1 MIKAPYNFV
10 PLENRAFYPSWA
22 NHISQDIPFEDGVS
36 GSIEYTI
43 EAETP
48 IFVRNGY
55 TDRKDPDTKFS
66 QTPDGKYFIPGTS
79 IKGEIRN
86 VLEILSFGKMTQV
99 QDARFGIRDLSNNP
113 EGRFYRQIIQNVH
126 CGWLYKQLAEDGSEE
141 YLINDCG
148 EPGRISPEQI
158 DNLCKTN
165 LTQFGLQFSIDRN
178 NADKDTEEYLRSA
191 YYKYK
196 EILKLNLTDVNK
208 QLDDIEYSLHN
219 RFSGSYDNYGKFITN
234 LDSNGRSGSIV
245 VTGQSSRREQRYNRQ
260 LDRLKWEGK
269 YYEFVFFESNTNEKV
284 ESQIIDD
291 FITIHKNNY
300 DYKNIWKRYLNE
312 GKRVPV
318 FFMRRNGDAGPIDAI
333 GLAYMFRIPT
343 ANFIKGAIPIELQ
356 SNRRKDLAEC
366 IFGTAKES
374 LGQLKGRVN
383 ISNAFAC
390 GTPNKCNPVTTVL
403 GSPKPSYGPLYASSG
418 TWNDANAQIK
428 GRKRYPVRTTLLP
441 PNEGTDSQTCKF
453 IPLDQGTSFK
463 GRITFHNLK
472 ECELGALIAA
482 STFNGH
488 PECCHSI
495 GEAKPLGYGKVKISI
510 DKLSVISIKDI
521 FAKTDDP
528 TQRGTDYYFNKFK
541 DVMTENIGTGWE
553 NSNSI
558 RELCAMARGIDATV
572 NNNNFSYMRMSI
584 NRNENEFV
592 LNKSEKKENLPTF
605 SSILDNRVLHIT
617 EQPDTNR
624 LFKQDIDNDIEEE
637 DSQSLAQ
644 IDIIETYTVR
654 VPHLITNRDFCKAEK
669 IISEMKR
676 DINGE
681 IRNLADQYQDQID
694 KTRENDY
701 SISRDEV
708 IHAFNKTENSVNA
721 LSGHL
726 NDEDKNNL
734 INRME
739 QHITSFTELSQR
751 YPNHAIEFMEFISRC
766 NTLIQ
771 KIRNYGNGI
780 LPFLPNSPFNGTLR
794 AYTGRIDRYIRDNG
808 ALTDSD
814 KEIIYNN
821 IIEIYPSINERER
834 NPRRGSWSTDN
845 MRRNLI
851 QYLGDTRTT
860 QLIDTLTQQ

>member
-10 PLENRAFYPSWA
+10 PLENKAFYPSWA

-36 GSIEYTI
+36 GSIEYKITS
-43 EAETP
+43 ETP

-66 QTPDGKYFIPGTS
+66 QTPNGQYFIPGTS

-343 ANFIKGAIPIELQ
+343 ANLIKGAIPIELQ

-383 ISNAFAC
+383 ISHAFAC

-403 GSPKPSYGPLYASSG
+403 GSPKPSYGPLYASNG

-482 STFNGH
+482 LTFNGH

-528 TQRGTDYYFNKFK
+528 TQQGTDYYFNKFK

-558 RELCAMARGIDATV
+558 RELCAMARGIDANV

-584 NRNENEFV
+584 NRNENEFA
-592 LNKSEKKENLPTF
+592 LNRTVNNENLPLF
-605 SSILDNRVLHIT
+605 SDILKPETNETQHIIDN
-617 EQPDTNR
+617 PSTNR
-624 LFKQDIDNDIEEE
+624 KYKQEVDERIKKNDTVYECLELLPLLIKKHDLDSAEERLAVLNESTDI
-637 DSQSLAQ
+637 
-644 IDIIETYTVR
+644 
-654 VPHLITNRDFCKAEK
+654 K
-669 IISEMKR
+669 IRKQ
-676 DINGE
+676 
-681 IRNLADQYQDQID
+681 ADMYKSQID

-701 SISRDEV
+701 STSRDEV
-708 IHAFNKTENSVNA
+708 VNAFNETAITVNG
-721 LSGHL
+721 LTGQL
-726 NDEDKNNL
+726 NDEDRNN
-734 INRME
+734 IIHRIE
-739 QHITSFTELSQR
+739 QHMTSFKELSQR
-751 YPNHAIEFMEFISRC
+751 YPIHAVEFIEPIGRC

-794 AYTGRIDRYIRDNG
+794 AYTGRIDRYIRDNC

-814 KEIIYNN
+814 KDLICNN
-821 IIEIYPSINERER
+821 IIDIYPGINEREKH
-834 NPRRGSWSTDN
+834 PRRGSWSIDS
-845 MRRNLI
+845 MRRTLI

>member
-66 QTPDGKYFIPGTS
+66 QTPNGQYFIPGTS

-178 NADKDTEEYLRSA
+178 NADKDTVEYLRSA

-390 GTPNKCNPVTTVL
+390 DTPNKCNPVTTVL

-482 STFNGH
+482 LTFNGH

-528 TQRGTDYYFNKFK
+528 TQQGTDYYFNKFK

-558 RELCAMARGIDATV
+558 RELCAMARGIDANV

-584 NRNENEFV
+584 NRNENEFA
-592 LNKSEKKENLPTF
+592 LNRTVNNENLPLF
-605 SSILDNRVLHIT
+605 SDILKP
-617 EQPDTNR
+617 ETNET
-624 LFKQDIDNDIEEE
+624 QQIIDNPSTTRKYKHEVDERIKKNDTVYECLELLPLLIKKHDLDSAEERLAVLNESTDIKIRKQA
-637 DSQSLAQ
+637 DNYRTQ
-644 IDIIETYTVR
+644 IDNE
-654 VPHLITNRDFCKAEK
+654 
-669 IISEMKR
+669 
-676 DINGE
+676 
-681 IRNLADQYQDQID
+681 
-694 KTRENDY
+694 RENDY
-701 SISRDEV
+701 STSRDEV
-708 IHAFNKTENSVNA
+708 IHAFNETDNIVNG
-721 LSGHL
+721 LSGQL
-726 NDEDKNNL
+726 NDGDRNNL
-734 INRME
+734 INRIE
-739 QHITSFTELSQR
+739 QHMTSFKELSQR
-751 YPNHAIEFMEFISRC
+751 YPIHATEFIEPIDRC

-771 KIRNYGNGI
+771 RIRNYGHGI

-834 NPRRGSWSTDN
+834 NPRRGSWSIDS
-845 MRRNLI
+845 MRRTLI

>member
-10 PLENRAFYPSWA
+10 PLENKAFYPSWA

-43 EAETP
+43 EAKTP

-55 TDRKDPDTKFS
+55 TDREHPDSTFS
-66 QTPDGKYFIPGTS
+66 KTHDGKFFIPSTS

-99 QDARFGIRDLSNNP
+99 QDARFGIRDLNSPKNP
-113 EGRFYRQIIQNVH
+113 VAYVEGNFYLDKMKHVQ
-126 CGWLYKQLAEDGSEE
+126 CGWLYKRLSQDGNEE
-141 YLINDCG
+141 YIINDCG
-148 EPGRISPEQI
+148 VPGRIKPEEI
-158 DNLCKTN
+158 DNHYGTALAMFGQN
-165 LTQFGLQFSIDRN
+165 LTLNRQCTNKND
-178 NADKDTEEYLRSA
+178 EEELRSA

-196 EILKLNLTDVNK
+196 NILKIS
-208 QLDDIEYSLHN
+208 LDNQDIN
-219 RFSGSYDNYGKFITN
+219 NCFCGTFSTVQDNYDRLIASFGANGKK
-234 LDSNGRSGSIV
+234 GCIV
-245 VTGQSSRREQRYNRQ
+245 VTGQPSKR
-260 LDRLKWEGK
+260 DPIKKKGK
-269 YYEFVFFESNTNEKV
+269 YYEFVFFESEDEEPIDTNV
-284 ESQIIDD
+284 IND
-291 FITIHKNNY
+291 FLTIHKNNY
-300 DYKNIWKRYLNE
+300 DYEKIWKRYLNE
-312 GKRVPV
+312 GRRVPV
-318 FFMRRNGDAGPIDAI
+318 FFSRKNGNNGPIDSI

-374 LGQLKGRVN
+374 LKQLKGRVN
-383 ISNAFAC
+383 ISHAFAC
-390 GTPNKCNPVTTVL
+390 GMPNKCGIVTTIL

-453 IPLDQGTSFK
+453 IPLDKGTSFK

-482 STFNGH
+482 LTFNGH

-528 TQRGTDYYFNKFK
+528 TQQETDYYFNKFK

-558 RELCAMARGIDATV
+558 RELCAMARGIDEEV
-572 NNNNFSYMRMSI
+572 NNNFSYMRMST
-584 NRNENEFV
+584 NRNENEFA

-605 SSILDNRVLHIT
+605 SSILNNRVLHIT
-617 EQPDTNR
+617 ERPDTNR

-637 DSQSLAQ
+637 DSQSLAR
-644 IDIIETYTVR
+644 IDVIETYTVR
-654 VPHLITNRDFCKAEK
+654 VPHLIRNRDFCKAEK

-676 DINGE
+676 DINGK

-694 KTRENDY
+694 KIRENDY
-701 SISRDEV
+701 STSRDE
-708 IHAFNKTENSVNA
+708 IIRAFNMTDNIVNG
-721 LSGHL
+721 LNGQL
-726 NDEDKNNL
+726 NDEDRNNL
-734 INRME
+734 INRIE
-739 QHITSFTELSQR
+739 QHINSFTELSQR
-751 YPNHAIEFMEFISRC
+751 YPNHAIEFMELIGRC

-771 KIRNYGNGI
+771 RIRNYGNGI
-780 LPFLPNSPFNGTLR
+780 LPFLSISPFKGTLK
-794 AYTGRIDRYIRDNG
+794 AYTGKIDKYLREYRV
-808 ALTDSD
+808 LTDHD
-814 KEIIYNN
+814 KDLIYNN
-821 IIEIYPSINERER
+821 IIEIYPSINAREKH
-834 NPRRGSWSTDN
+834 PKRGSWSIDSMNNT
-845 MRRNLI
+845 LI
-851 QYLGDTRTT
+851 RYLGDTRTT

>member
-10 PLENRAFYPSWA
+10 PLENKAFYPSWA

-36 GSIEYTI
+36 GSIEYKITS
-43 EAETP
+43 ETP

-66 QTPDGKYFIPGTS
+66 QTPNGQYFIPGTS

-86 VLEILSFGKMTQV
+86 VLEILSFGKMTQM

-113 EGRFYRQIIQNVH
+113 EGRFYRQKIQNVH
-126 CGWLYKQLAEDGSEE
+126 CGWLYKRLAKDGSEE

-148 EPGRISPEQI
+148 TPGRIAPEVI
-158 DNLCKTN
+158 DEHYGTALAAFGQNLALN
-165 LTQFGLQFSIDRN
+165 RQY
-178 NADKDTEEYLRSA
+178 ADNDDEEKLRSA
-191 YYKYK
+191 YNKY
-196 EILKLNLTDVNK
+196 ENILNISLES
-208 QLDDIEYSLHN
+208 QDIEKSLSGT
-219 RFSGSYDNYGKFITN
+219 FSTVPDNYNRIIADFS
-234 LDSNGRSGSIV
+234 SNGKKGCIV
-245 VTGQSSRREQRYNRQ
+245 VTGQPSRREPERR
-260 LDRLKWEGK
+260 RGK
-269 YYEFVFFESNTNEKV
+269 YYEFVFFESNTNENEKV

-318 FFMRRNGDAGPIDAI
+318 FFMRRNGDDGPIDAI

-383 ISNAFAC
+383 ISHAFAC
-390 GTPNKCNPVTTVL
+390 GTPNKCGIVTTVL

-482 STFNGH
+482 LTFNGH
-488 PECCHSI
+488 PDCCHSI

-528 TQRGTDYYFNKFK
+528 TQQETDYYFNKFK

-584 NRNENEFV
+584 NRNENEFA
-592 LNKSEKKENLPTF
+592 LNRTVNNENLPLF
-605 SSILDNRVLHIT
+605 SDILKP
-617 EQPDTNR
+617 ETNET
-624 LFKQDIDNDIEEE
+624 QQIIDNPSTTRKYKHEVDERIKKNDTVYECLELLPLLIKKHDLDSAEERLAVLNESTDI
-637 DSQSLAQ
+637 
-644 IDIIETYTVR
+644 
-654 VPHLITNRDFCKAEK
+654 K
-669 IISEMKR
+669 IRKQ
-676 DINGE
+676 
-681 IRNLADQYQDQID
+681 ADMYKSQID

-701 SISRDEV
+701 STSRDEV
-708 IHAFNKTENSVNA
+708 VNAFNETAITVNG
-721 LSGHL
+721 LTGQL
-726 NDEDKNNL
+726 NDEDRNN
-734 INRME
+734 IIHRIE
-739 QHITSFTELSQR
+739 QHMTSFKELSQR
-751 YPNHAIEFMEFISRC
+751 YPIHAVEFIEPIGRC

-771 KIRNYGNGI
+771 RIRNYGSGI

-814 KEIIYNN
+814 KELISKN
-821 IIEIYPSINERER
+821 IIDIYPGINEREKH
-834 NPRRGSWSTDN
+834 PRRGSWSIDS
-845 MRRNLI
+845 MRRTLI
-851 QYLGDTRTT
+851 QYLGDAQTT
-860 QLIDTLTQQ
+860 QLIETLEEQ

>member
-22 NHISQDIPFEDGVS
+22 NLISQDIPFEDGVS

-55 TDRKDPDTKFS
+55 TDREHPDSTFS
-66 QTPDGKYFIPGTS
+66 KTHDGKFFIPSTS

-99 QDARFGIRDLSNNP
+99 QDARFGIRDLSNTP
-113 EGRFYRQIIQNVH
+113 EGRFYRQKIQNVH
-126 CGWLYKQLAEDGSEE
+126 CGWLYKRLAEDGSVE

-148 EPGRISPEQI
+148 TPGRIAPEVI
-158 DNLCKTN
+158 DKHYSTALVAFGQNLALN
-165 LTQFGLQFSIDRN
+165 RQY
-178 NADKDTEEYLRSA
+178 ADNDDEEKLRSA
-191 YYKYK
+191 YNKY
-196 EILKLNLTDVNK
+196 ENILNISLEN
-208 QLDDIEYSLHN
+208 QDIEKRLSGT
-219 RFSGSYDNYGKFITN
+219 FSTVPDNYNRIIADFS
-234 LDSNGRSGSIV
+234 SNGKNGCIV
-245 VTGQSSRREQRYNRQ
+245 VTGQPSKRDPESRR
-260 LDRLKWEGK
+260 GK
-269 YYEFVFFESNTNEKV
+269 YYEFVFFESNTNENEKV

-318 FFMRRNGDAGPIDAI
+318 FFMRRNGNLGPIDAI

-374 LGQLKGRVN
+374 LKQLKGRVN
-383 ISNAFAC
+383 ISHAFAC
-390 GTPNKCNPVTTVL
+390 GTPAECDIVTTIL
-403 GSPKPSYGPLYASSG
+403 GSPKPSYGPLYVSSG

-428 GRKRYPVRTTLLP
+428 GRKRYPVRTTILP

-453 IPLDQGTSFK
+453 KPLAQGTSFK

-482 STFNGH
+482 LTFNGH

-528 TQRGTDYYFNKFK
+528 TQQETDYYFNKFK

-553 NSNSI
+553 DSNSI
-558 RELCAMARGIDATV
+558 RELCAMARGIDKEF
-572 NNNNFSYMRMSI
+572 NNNFSYMRMST
-584 NRNENEFV
+584 NRNENEFA
-592 LNKSEKKENLPTF
+592 LNRTVNNENLPLF
-605 SSILDNRVLHIT
+605 SDILK
-617 EQPDTNR
+617 PKTN
-624 LFKQDIDNDIEEE
+624 KTQQIIDNPNTTRKYKHEVDERIKKNDTVYECLELLPLLIKKHDLDSAEERLAVLNESTDI
-637 DSQSLAQ
+637 
-644 IDIIETYTVR
+644 
-654 VPHLITNRDFCKAEK
+654 K
-669 IISEMKR
+669 IREQ
-676 DINGE
+676 
-681 IRNLADQYQDQID
+681 ADMYKSQID

-701 SISRDEV
+701 STSRDEV
-708 IHAFNKTENSVNA
+708 VNAFNETAITVNG
-721 LSGHL
+721 LTGQL
-726 NDEDKNNL
+726 NDEDRNN
-734 INRME
+734 IIHKIE
-739 QHITSFTELSQR
+739 QHITSFKELSQR
-751 YPNHAIEFMEFISRC
+751 YPIHAVEFIEPIGKC

-771 KIRNYGNGI
+771 RIRNYGSGI

-814 KEIIYNN
+814 KDLISKN
-821 IIEIYPSINERER
+821 IIDIYPGISNREKH
-834 NPRRGSWSTDN
+834 PKKGSWSTDS
-845 MRRNLI
+845 MRRTLI
-851 QYLGDTRTT
+851 QYLGDAQTK
-860 QLIDTLTQQ
+860 QLIETLEEQ

>member
-10 PLENRAFYPSWA
+10 PLENKAFYPSWA

-43 EAETP
+43 EAKTP
-48 IFVRNGY
+48 IVVRNGY
-55 TDRKDPDTKFS
+55 TDREHPDSTFS
-66 QTPDGKYFIPGTS
+66 KTHDGKFFIPSTS

-99 QDARFGIRDLSNNP
+99 QDARFGIRDLNSQKNP
-113 EGRFYRQIIQNVH
+113 VAYVEGNFYLDKMKHVQ
-126 CGWLYKQLAEDGSEE
+126 CGWLYKRLSQDGNEE
-141 YLINDCG
+141 YIINDCG
-148 EPGRISPEQI
+148 VPGRIKPEEI
-158 DNLCKTN
+158 DNHYGTALAMFGQN
-165 LTQFGLQFSIDRN
+165 LTLNRQCTNKND
-178 NADKDTEEYLRSA
+178 EEELRSA

-196 EILKLNLTDVNK
+196 NILKIS
-208 QLDDIEYSLHN
+208 LDNQDIN
-219 RFSGSYDNYGKFITN
+219 NCFCGTFSTVQDNYDRLIASFGANGKK
-234 LDSNGRSGSIV
+234 GCIV
-245 VTGQSSRREQRYNRQ
+245 VTGQPSKR
-260 LDRLKWEGK
+260 DPIKKKGK
-269 YYEFVFFESNTNEKV
+269 YYEFVFFESEDEEPIDTNV
-284 ESQIIDD
+284 IND
-291 FITIHKNNY
+291 FLTIHKNNY
-300 DYKNIWKRYLNE
+300 DYEKIWKRYLNE
-312 GKRVPV
+312 GRRVPV
-318 FFMRRNGDAGPIDAI
+318 FFSRKNGNNGPIDSI

-374 LGQLKGRVN
+374 LKQLKGRVN
-383 ISNAFAC
+383 ISHAFAC
-390 GTPNKCNPVTTVL
+390 DTPNKCGIVTTVL

-428 GRKRYPVRTTLLP
+428 GRKRYPVRTTILP
-441 PNEGTDSQTCKF
+441 PNKGTDSQTCEF

-482 STFNGH
+482 LTFNGH

-528 TQRGTDYYFNKFK
+528 TQQETDYYFNKFK

-558 RELCAMARGIDATV
+558 RELCAMARGIDEEV
-572 NNNNFSYMRMSI
+572 NNNFSYMRMST
-584 NRNENEFV
+584 NRNENEFA

-605 SSILDNRVLHIT
+605 SSILNNRVLHIT
-617 EQPDTNR
+617 ERPDTNR

-637 DSQSLAQ
+637 DSQSLAR
-644 IDIIETYTVR
+644 IDVIETYTVR

-676 DINGE
+676 DINGK

-694 KTRENDY
+694 NIRENDY
-701 SISRDEV
+701 STSRDE
-708 IHAFNKTENSVNA
+708 IIRAFNMTDNIVNG
-721 LSGHL
+721 LNGQL
-726 NDEDKNNL
+726 NDEDRNNL
-734 INRME
+734 INRIE
-739 QHITSFTELSQR
+739 QHINSFTELSQR
-751 YPNHAIEFMEFISRC
+751 YPNHAIEFMELIGRC

-771 KIRNYGNGI
+771 RIRNYGNGI
-780 LPFLPNSPFNGTLR
+780 LPFLPISPFKGTLK
-794 AYTGRIDRYIRDNG
+794 AYTGKIDKYLREYRV
-808 ALTDSD
+808 LTDHD
-814 KEIIYNN
+814 KDLIYNN
-821 IIEIYPSINERER
+821 IIEIYPSINAREKH
-834 NPRRGSWSTDN
+834 PKRGSWSIDSMNNT
-845 MRRNLI
+845 LI
-851 QYLGDTRTT
+851 RYLGDTRTT

>member
-10 PLENRAFYPSWA
+10 PLENKAFYPSWA

-43 EAETP
+43 EAKTP

-66 QTPDGKYFIPGTS
+66 QTPNGQHFIPGTS

-113 EGRFYRQIIQNVH
+113 EGRFYRQKIQNVH
-126 CGWLYKQLAEDGSEE
+126 CGWLYKRLAKDGSEE

-148 EPGRISPEQI
+148 TPGRIAPEVI
-158 DNLCKTN
+158 DEHYGTALAAFGQNLALN
-165 LTQFGLQFSIDRN
+165 RQY
-178 NADKDTEEYLRSA
+178 ADNDDEEKLRSA
-191 YYKYK
+191 YNKY
-196 EILKLNLTDVNK
+196 ENILNISLES
-208 QLDDIEYSLHN
+208 QDIEKRLSGT
-219 RFSGSYDNYGKFITN
+219 FSTVPDNYNRIIADFS
-234 LDSNGRSGSIV
+234 SNGKKGCIV
-245 VTGQSSRREQRYNRQ
+245 VTGQPSRREPERR
-260 LDRLKWEGK
+260 RGK
-269 YYEFVFFESNTNEKV
+269 YYEFVFFESNTNENEKV

-318 FFMRRNGDAGPIDAI
+318 FFMRRNGDDGPIDAI

-383 ISNAFAC
+383 ISHAFAC
-390 GTPNKCNPVTTVL
+390 GTPNKCGIVTTVL

-482 STFNGH
+482 LTFNGH
-488 PECCHSI
+488 SECCHSI

-528 TQRGTDYYFNKFK
+528 TQQGTDYYFNKFK

-558 RELCAMARGIDATV
+558 RELCAMARGIDANV

-584 NRNENEFV
+584 NRNENEFA
-592 LNKSEKKENLPTF
+592 LNRTVNNENLPLF
-605 SSILDNRVLHIT
+605 SDILKP
-617 EQPDTNR
+617 ETNET
-624 LFKQDIDNDIEEE
+624 QQIIDNHSTTRKYKHEVDERIKKNDTVYECLELLPLLIKKHDLDSAEERLAVLNESTDI
-637 DSQSLAQ
+637 
-644 IDIIETYTVR
+644 
-654 VPHLITNRDFCKAEK
+654 K
-669 IISEMKR
+669 IRKQ
-676 DINGE
+676 
-681 IRNLADQYQDQID
+681 ADMYKSQID

-701 SISRDEV
+701 STSRDEV
-708 IHAFNKTENSVNA
+708 VNA
-721 LSGHL
+721 FKETAITVNGLTGQL
-726 NDEDKNNL
+726 NDEDRNN
-734 INRME
+734 IIHRIE
-739 QHITSFTELSQR
+739 QHMTSFKELSQR
-751 YPNHAIEFMEFISRC
+751 YPIHAVEFIEPIGRC

-814 KEIIYNN
+814 KDLICNN
-821 IIEIYPSINERER
+821 IIDIYPGINEREKH
-834 NPRRGSWSTDN
+834 PRRGSWSIDS
-845 MRRNLI
+845 MRRTLI
-851 QYLGDTRTT
+851 QYLGDAQTT
-860 QLIDTLTQQ
+860 QLIETLEEQ

>member
-66 QTPDGKYFIPGTS
+66 QTPNGQYFIPGTS

-113 EGRFYRQIIQNVH
+113 EGRFYRQKIQNVH
-126 CGWLYKQLAEDGSEE
+126 CGWLYKRLAKDGSEE

-148 EPGRISPEQI
+148 TPGRIAPEVI
-158 DNLCKTN
+158 DEHYGTALAAFGQNLALN
-165 LTQFGLQFSIDRN
+165 RQY
-178 NADKDTEEYLRSA
+178 ADNDDEEKLRSA
-191 YYKYK
+191 YNKY
-196 EILKLNLTDVNK
+196 ENILNISLES
-208 QLDDIEYSLHN
+208 QDIEKRLSGT
-219 RFSGSYDNYGKFITN
+219 FSTVPDNYNRIIADFS
-234 LDSNGRSGSIV
+234 SNGKKGCIV
-245 VTGQSSRREQRYNRQ
+245 VTGQPSRREPERR
-260 LDRLKWEGK
+260 RGK

-318 FFMRRNGDAGPIDAI
+318 FFMRRNGNLGPIDAI

-374 LGQLKGRVN
+374 LKQLKGRVN
-383 ISNAFAC
+383 ISHAFAC
-390 GTPNKCNPVTTVL
+390 GTPNKCGIVTTVL

-482 STFNGH
+482 LTFNGH
-488 PECCHSI
+488 PDCCHSI

-528 TQRGTDYYFNKFK
+528 TQQETDYYFNKFK

-584 NRNENEFV
+584 NRNENEFA
-592 LNKSEKKENLPTF
+592 LNRTVNNENLPLF
-605 SSILDNRVLHIT
+605 SDILKP
-617 EQPDTNR
+617 ETNET
-624 LFKQDIDNDIEEE
+624 QQIIDNPSTTRKYKHEVDERIKKNDTVYECLELLPLLIKKHDLDSAEERLAVLNESTDI
-637 DSQSLAQ
+637 
-644 IDIIETYTVR
+644 
-654 VPHLITNRDFCKAEK
+654 K
-669 IISEMKR
+669 IRKQ
-676 DINGE
+676 
-681 IRNLADQYQDQID
+681 ADMYKSQID

-701 SISRDEV
+701 STSRDEV
-708 IHAFNKTENSVNA
+708 VNAFNETAITVNG
-721 LSGHL
+721 LTGQL
-726 NDEDKNNL
+726 NDEDRNN
-734 INRME
+734 IIHRIE
-739 QHITSFTELSQR
+739 QHMTSFKELSQR
-751 YPNHAIEFMEFISRC
+751 YPIHAVEFIEPIGRC

-771 KIRNYGNGI
+771 RIRNYGSGI

-814 KEIIYNN
+814 KELISKN
-821 IIEIYPSINERER
+821 IIDIYPGINEREKH
-834 NPRRGSWSTDN
+834 PRRGSWSIDS
-845 MRRNLI
+845 MRKTLI
-851 QYLGDTRTT
+851 QYLGDAQTT
-860 QLIDTLTQQ
+860 QLIETLEEQ

>member
-66 QTPDGKYFIPGTS
+66 QTPNGQYFIPGTS

-113 EGRFYRQIIQNVH
+113 EGRFYRQKIQNVH
-126 CGWLYKQLAEDGSEE
+126 CGWLYKRLAKDGSEE

-148 EPGRISPEQI
+148 TPGRIAPEVI
-158 DNLCKTN
+158 DEHYGTALAAFGQNLALN
-165 LTQFGLQFSIDRN
+165 RQY
-178 NADKDTEEYLRSA
+178 ADNDDEEKLRSA
-191 YYKYK
+191 YNKY
-196 EILKLNLTDVNK
+196 ENILNISLEN
-208 QLDDIEYSLHN
+208 QDIEKRLFGT
-219 RFSGSYDNYGKFITN
+219 FSSVPDNYNRIIADFS
-234 LDSNGRSGSIV
+234 SNGKKGCIV
-245 VTGQSSRREQRYNRQ
+245 VTGQPSKRDPESRR
-260 LDRLKWEGK
+260 GK
-269 YYEFVFFESNTNEKV
+269 YYEFVFFESNTNENEKV

-318 FFMRRNGDAGPIDAI
+318 FFMRRNGDDGPIDAI
-333 GLAYMFRIPT
+333 GLAYMFRFPT

-374 LGQLKGRVN
+374 LKQLKGRVN
-383 ISNAFAC
+383 ISHAFAC
-390 GTPNKCNPVTTVL
+390 GTPNKCNIVTTVL

-441 PNEGTDSQTCKF
+441 PNEGTDAQTCKF

-482 STFNGH
+482 LTFNGH
-488 PECCHSI
+488 PDCCHSI
-495 GEAKPLGYGKVKISI
+495 GEAKPLGYGKAKISI

-528 TQRGTDYYFNKFK
+528 TQQETDYYFNKFK

-558 RELCAMARGIDATV
+558 RELCAMARGIDANV
-572 NNNNFSYMRMSI
+572 NNNNFSYMRMST
-584 NRNENEFV
+584 NRNENEFA
-592 LNKSEKKENLPTF
+592 LNRTVNNENLPLF
-605 SSILDNRVLHIT
+605 SDILKPKTNKTQQIIDNPNTTRKYKHEVDERIKKN
-617 EQPDTNR
+617 DTVYEC
-624 LFKQDIDNDIEEE
+624 LELLPLLIKKHDIDSAEERLAVLNESTDI
-637 DSQSLAQ
+637 
-644 IDIIETYTVR
+644 
-654 VPHLITNRDFCKAEK
+654 K
-669 IISEMKR
+669 IREQ
-676 DINGE
+676 
-681 IRNLADQYQDQID
+681 ADMYKSQID

-701 SISRDEV
+701 STSRDEV
-708 IHAFNKTENSVNA
+708 VNAFNETAITVNG
-721 LSGHL
+721 LTGQL
-726 NDEDKNNL
+726 NDEDRNN
-734 INRME
+734 IIHRIE
-739 QHITSFTELSQR
+739 QHITSFKELSQR
-751 YPNHAIEFMEFISRC
+751 YPIHAVEFIEPIGRC

-771 KIRNYGNGI
+771 RIRNYGSGI

-814 KEIIYNN
+814 KELISKN
-821 IIEIYPSINERER
+821 IIDIYPGINEREKH
-834 NPRRGSWSTDN
+834 PRRGSWSIDS
-845 MRRNLI
+845 MRRTLI
-851 QYLGDTRTT
+851 QYLGDAQTT
-860 QLIDTLTQQ
+860 QLIETLEEQ

>member
-55 TDRKDPDTKFS
+55 TDRKDSDTKFS
-66 QTPDGKYFIPGTS
+66 QTPNGQYFIPGTS

-113 EGRFYRQIIQNVH
+113 EGRFYRQKIQNVH
-126 CGWLYKQLAEDGSEE
+126 CGWLYKRLAKDGSEE

-148 EPGRISPEQI
+148 TPGRIAPEII
-158 DNLCKTN
+158 DEHYGTALAAFGQNLALN
-165 LTQFGLQFSIDRN
+165 RQY
-178 NADKDTEEYLRSA
+178 ADNDDEEKLRSA
-191 YYKYK
+191 YNKY
-196 EILKLNLTDVNK
+196 ENILNISLES
-208 QLDDIEYSLHN
+208 QDIEKRLSGT
-219 RFSGSYDNYGKFITN
+219 FSTVPDNYNRIIADFS
-234 LDSNGRSGSIV
+234 SNGKKGCIV
-245 VTGQSSRREQRYNRQ
+245 VTGQPSRREPERR
-260 LDRLKWEGK
+260 RGK

-318 FFMRRNGDAGPIDAI
+318 FFMRRNGNLGPIDAI

-374 LGQLKGRVN
+374 LKQLKGRVN
-383 ISNAFAC
+383 ISHAFAC
-390 GTPNKCNPVTTVL
+390 GTPNKCGIVTTVL

-482 STFNGH
+482 LTFNGH
-488 PECCHSI
+488 PDCCHSI

-528 TQRGTDYYFNKFK
+528 TQQETDYYFNKFK

-558 RELCAMARGIDATV
+558 RELCALARGIDKEV
-572 NNNNFSYMRMSI
+572 NNNFSYMRMST
-584 NRNENEFV
+584 NRNENEFA
-592 LNKSEKKENLPTF
+592 LNRTVNNENLPLF
-605 SSILDNRVLHIT
+605 SDILKPKTNKTQQIIDNPNTTRKYKHEVDERIKKN
-617 EQPDTNR
+617 DTVYEC
-624 LFKQDIDNDIEEE
+624 LELLPLLIKKHDIDSAEERLAVLNESTDI
-637 DSQSLAQ
+637 
-644 IDIIETYTVR
+644 
-654 VPHLITNRDFCKAEK
+654 K
-669 IISEMKR
+669 IREQ
-676 DINGE
+676 
-681 IRNLADQYQDQID
+681 ADMYKSQID

-701 SISRDEV
+701 STSRDEV
-708 IHAFNKTENSVNA
+708 VNAFNETAITVNG
-721 LSGHL
+721 LTGQL
-726 NDEDKNNL
+726 NDEDRNN
-734 INRME
+734 IIHRIE
-739 QHITSFTELSQR
+739 QHITSFKELSQR
-751 YPNHAIEFMEFISRC
+751 YPIHAVEFIEPIGRC

-771 KIRNYGNGI
+771 RIRNYGSGI

-814 KEIIYNN
+814 KELISKN
-821 IIEIYPSINERER
+821 IIDIYPGINEREKH
-834 NPRRGSWSTDN
+834 PRRGSWSIDS
-845 MRRNLI
+845 MRRTLI
-851 QYLGDTRTT
+851 QYLGDAQTT
-860 QLIDTLTQQ
+860 QLIETLEEQ

>member
-55 TDRKDPDTKFS
+55 TDRKDSDTKFS
-66 QTPDGKYFIPGTS
+66 QTPNGQYFIPGTS

-113 EGRFYRQIIQNVH
+113 EGRFYRQKIQNVH
-126 CGWLYKQLAEDGSEE
+126 CGWLYKRLAKDGSEE

-148 EPGRISPEQI
+148 TPGRIAPEVI
-158 DNLCKTN
+158 DEHYGTALAAFGQNLALN
-165 LTQFGLQFSIDRN
+165 RQY
-178 NADKDTEEYLRSA
+178 ADNDDEEKLRSA
-191 YYKYK
+191 YNKY
-196 EILKLNLTDVNK
+196 ENILNISLES
-208 QLDDIEYSLHN
+208 QDIEKRLSGT
-219 RFSGSYDNYGKFITN
+219 FSTVPDNYNRIIADFS
-234 LDSNGRSGSIV
+234 SNGKKGCIV
-245 VTGQSSRREQRYNRQ
+245 VTGQPSRREPERR
-260 LDRLKWEGK
+260 RGK

-318 FFMRRNGDAGPIDAI
+318 FFMRRNGNLGPIDAI

-374 LGQLKGRVN
+374 LKQLKGRVN
-383 ISNAFAC
+383 ISHAFAC
-390 GTPNKCNPVTTVL
+390 GTPNKCGIVTTVL

-482 STFNGH
+482 LTFNGH
-488 PECCHSI
+488 PDCCHSI

-528 TQRGTDYYFNKFK
+528 TQQETDYYFNKFK

-558 RELCAMARGIDATV
+558 RELCALARGIDKEV
-572 NNNNFSYMRMSI
+572 NNNFSYMRMST
-584 NRNENEFV
+584 NRNENEFA
-592 LNKSEKKENLPTF
+592 LNRTVNNENLPLF
-605 SSILDNRVLHIT
+605 SDILKPKTNKTQQIIDNPNTTRKYKHEVDERIKKN
-617 EQPDTNR
+617 DTVYEC
-624 LFKQDIDNDIEEE
+624 LELLPLLIKKHDIDSAEERLAVLNESTDI
-637 DSQSLAQ
+637 
-644 IDIIETYTVR
+644 
-654 VPHLITNRDFCKAEK
+654 K
-669 IISEMKR
+669 IREQ
-676 DINGE
+676 
-681 IRNLADQYQDQID
+681 ADMYKSQID

-701 SISRDEV
+701 STSRDEV
-708 IHAFNKTENSVNA
+708 VNAFNETAITVNG
-721 LSGHL
+721 LTGQL
-726 NDEDKNNL
+726 NDEDRNN
-734 INRME
+734 IIHRIE
-739 QHITSFTELSQR
+739 QHITSFKELSQR
-751 YPNHAIEFMEFISRC
+751 YPIHAVEFIEPIGRC

-771 KIRNYGNGI
+771 RMRNYGSGI

-814 KEIIYNN
+814 KDLICNN
-821 IIEIYPSINERER
+821 IIDIYPGINEREKH
-834 NPRRGSWSTDN
+834 PRRGSWSIDS
-845 MRRNLI
+845 MRRTLI
-851 QYLGDTRTT
+851 QYLGDAQTT
-860 QLIDTLTQQ
+860 QLIETLEEQ

>member
-1 MIKAPYNFV
+1 MIKAPYNFI
-10 PLENRAFYPSWA
+10 PLENKAFYPSWA

-43 EAETP
+43 EAKTP

-55 TDRKDPDTKFS
+55 TDREHPDSTFSKTHDRKF
-66 QTPDGKYFIPGTS
+66 FIPGTS

-99 QDARFGIRDLSNNP
+99 QDARFGIRDLSNNS
-113 EGRFYRQIIQNVH
+113 EGRFYRQKIQNVH
-126 CGWLYKQLAEDGSEE
+126 CGWLHKRLAEDGSEE
-141 YLINDCG
+141 YFINDCG
-148 EPGRISPEQI
+148 TPGRIAPEVI
-158 DNLCKTN
+158 DEYYSTALAAFGQNLALN
-165 LTQFGLQFSIDRN
+165 RQY
-178 NADKDTEEYLRSA
+178 ADNDDEEKLRSA
-191 YYKYK
+191 YNKY
-196 EILKLNLTDVNK
+196 ENILNICLEN
-208 QLDDIEYSLHN
+208 QDIEKRLSGT
-219 RFSGSYDNYGKFITN
+219 FSTVPDNYNRIIADFS
-234 LDSNGRSGSIV
+234 SNGKKGCIV
-245 VTGQSSRREQRYNRQ
+245 VTGQPSKRDPESRR
-260 LDRLKWEGK
+260 GK
-269 YYEFVFFESNTNEKV
+269 YYEFVFFESNTNENEKV

-318 FFMRRNGDAGPIDAI
+318 FFMRRNGNLGPIDAI

-374 LGQLKGRVN
+374 LKQLKGRVN
-383 ISNAFAC
+383 ISHAFAC
-390 GTPNKCNPVTTVL
+390 GTPAECDIVTTIL

-453 IPLDQGTSFK
+453 KPLAQGTSFK

-472 ECELGALIAA
+472 ECELGALITAL
-482 STFNGH
+482 TFNGH

-528 TQRGTDYYFNKFK
+528 TQQETDYYFNKFK

-558 RELCAMARGIDATV
+558 RELCAMARGIDKEF
-572 NNNNFSYMRMSI
+572 NNNFSYMRMST
-584 NRNENEFV
+584 NRNENEFA
-592 LNKSEKKENLPTF
+592 LNRTVNNENLPLF
-605 SSILDNRVLHIT
+605 SDILK
-617 EQPDTNR
+617 PKTN
-624 LFKQDIDNDIEEE
+624 KTQQIIDNPNTTRKYKHEVDERIKKNDTVYECLELLPLLIKKHDLDSAEERLAVLNESTDI
-637 DSQSLAQ
+637 
-644 IDIIETYTVR
+644 
-654 VPHLITNRDFCKAEK
+654 K
-669 IISEMKR
+669 IREQ
-676 DINGE
+676 
-681 IRNLADQYQDQID
+681 ADMYKSQID

-701 SISRDEV
+701 STSRDEV
-708 IHAFNKTENSVNA
+708 VNAFNETAITVNG
-721 LSGHL
+721 LTGQL
-726 NDEDKNNL
+726 NDEDRNN
-734 INRME
+734 IIHKIE
-739 QHITSFTELSQR
+739 QHITSFKELSQR
-751 YPNHAIEFMEFISRC
+751 YPIYAVEFIEPIGKC

-771 KIRNYGNGI
+771 RIRNYGSGI

-814 KEIIYNN
+814 KDLISKN
-821 IIEIYPSINERER
+821 IIDIYPGISNREKH
-834 NPRRGSWSTDN
+834 PKKGSWSTDS
-845 MRRNLI
+845 MRRTLI
-851 QYLGDTRTT
+851 QYLGDAQTK
-860 QLIDTLTQQ
+860 QLIETLEEQ

>member
-10 PLENRAFYPSWA
+10 PLENKAFYPSWA

-43 EAETP
+43 EAKTP

-55 TDRKDPDTKFS
+55 TDREHPDSTFS
-66 QTPDGKYFIPGTS
+66 KTHDGKFFIPSTS

-99 QDARFGIRDLSNNP
+99 QDARFGIRDLNSQKNP
-113 EGRFYRQIIQNVH
+113 VAYVEGNFYLDKMKHVQ
-126 CGWLYKQLAEDGSEE
+126 CGWLYKRLSQDGNEE
-141 YLINDCG
+141 YIINDCG
-148 EPGRISPEQI
+148 VPGRIKPEEI
-158 DNLCKTN
+158 DNHYGTALAMFGQN
-165 LTQFGLQFSIDRN
+165 LTLNRQCTNKND
-178 NADKDTEEYLRSA
+178 EEELRSA

-196 EILKLNLTDVNK
+196 NILKIS
-208 QLDDIEYSLHN
+208 LDNQDIN
-219 RFSGSYDNYGKFITN
+219 NCFCGTFSTVQDNYDRLIASFGANGKK
-234 LDSNGRSGSIV
+234 GCIV
-245 VTGQSSRREQRYNRQ
+245 VTGQPSKR
-260 LDRLKWEGK
+260 DPIKKKGK
-269 YYEFVFFESNTNEKV
+269 YYEFVFFESEDEEPIDTNV
-284 ESQIIDD
+284 IND
-291 FITIHKNNY
+291 FLTIHKNNY
-300 DYKNIWKRYLNE
+300 DYEKIWKRYLNE
-312 GKRVPV
+312 GRRVPV
-318 FFMRRNGDAGPIDAI
+318 FFSRKNGNNGPIDSI

-383 ISNAFAC
+383 ISHALTC
-390 GTPNKCNPVTTVL
+390 GTPKECDDIVTTVL

-428 GRKRYPVRTTLLP
+428 GRKRYPVRTTILP
-441 PNEGTDSQTCKF
+441 PNKGTDSQTCEF

-482 STFNGH
+482 LTFNGH

-495 GEAKPLGYGKVKISI
+495 GEAKPLGYGKVKICI

-528 TQRGTDYYFNKFK
+528 TQQETDYYFNKFK

-558 RELCAMARGIDATV
+558 RELCAMARGIDEEV
-572 NNNNFSYMRMSI
+572 NNNFSYMRMST
-584 NRNENEFV
+584 NRNENEFA

-605 SSILDNRVLHIT
+605 SSILNNRVLHIT
-617 EQPDTNR
+617 ERPDTNR

-637 DSQSLAQ
+637 DSQSLAR
-644 IDIIETYTVR
+644 IDVIETYTVR

-676 DINGE
+676 DINGK
-681 IRNLADQYQDQID
+681 IRNLADQYQDQIN
-694 KTRENDY
+694 KIRENDY
-701 SISRDEV
+701 STSRDE
-708 IHAFNKTENSVNA
+708 IIRAFNMTDNIVNG
-721 LSGHL
+721 LNGQL
-726 NDEDKNNL
+726 NDEDRNNL
-734 INRME
+734 INRIE
-739 QHITSFTELSQR
+739 QHINSFTELSQR
-751 YPNHAIEFMEFISRC
+751 YPNHAIEFMELIGRC

-771 KIRNYGNGI
+771 RIRNYGNGI
-780 LPFLPNSPFNGTLR
+780 LPFLPISPFKGTLK
-794 AYTGRIDRYIRDNG
+794 AYTGKIDKYLREYRV
-808 ALTDSD
+808 LTDHD
-814 KEIIYNN
+814 KDLIYNN
-821 IIEIYPSINERER
+821 IIEIYPSINAREKH
-834 NPRRGSWSTDN
+834 PKRGSWSIDSMNNT
-845 MRRNLI
+845 LI
-851 QYLGDTRTT
+851 RYLGDTRTT

>member
-36 GSIEYTI
+36 GSIEYKITS
-43 EAETP
+43 ETP

-113 EGRFYRQIIQNVH
+113 EGRFYRQKIQNVH

-141 YLINDCG
+141 YFINDCG
-148 EPGRISPEQI
+148 TPGRIAPEVI
-158 DNLCKTN
+158 DKHYRTALAAFGQNLALN
-165 LTQFGLQFSIDRN
+165 RQY
-178 NADKDTEEYLRSA
+178 ADNDDEEKLRSA
-191 YYKYK
+191 YNKY
-196 EILKLNLTDVNK
+196 ENILNISLEN
-208 QLDDIEYSLHN
+208 QDIEKRLSGT
-219 RFSGSYDNYGKFITN
+219 FSTVPDNYNRIITDFSPNGKK
-234 LDSNGRSGSIV
+234 GCIV
-245 VTGQSSRREQRYNRQ
+245 VTGQPSKRDPESRR
-260 LDRLKWEGK
+260 GK
-269 YYEFVFFESNTNEKV
+269 YYEFVFFESNTNENEKV

-318 FFMRRNGDAGPIDAI
+318 FFMRRNGNLGPIDAI

-374 LGQLKGRVN
+374 LKQLKGRVN
-383 ISNAFAC
+383 ISHAFAC
-390 GTPNKCNPVTTVL
+390 GTPNKCGIVTTVL
-403 GSPKPSYGPLYASSG
+403 GSPKPSYGPLYASSS

-482 STFNGH
+482 LTFNGH

-528 TQRGTDYYFNKFK
+528 TQQGTDYYFNKFK

-558 RELCAMARGIDATV
+558 RELCAMARGIDANV

-592 LNKSEKKENLPTF
+592 LNWTVNNENLPLF
-605 SSILDNRVLHIT
+605 SDILRPETNETQHIIDN
-617 EQPDTNR
+617 PSTNR
-624 LFKQDIDNDIEEE
+624 KYKQEVDERIKKNDTVYECLELLPLLIKKHDLDSAEERLAVLNESTDIKIRKQADKYRTQIDNE
-637 DSQSLAQ
+637 
-644 IDIIETYTVR
+644 
-654 VPHLITNRDFCKAEK
+654 
-669 IISEMKR
+669 
-676 DINGE
+676 
-681 IRNLADQYQDQID
+681 
-694 KTRENDY
+694 RENDY
-701 SISRDEV
+701 STSRDEV
-708 IHAFNKTENSVNA
+708 IHAFNETDNIVNG
-721 LSGHL
+721 LSGQL
-726 NDEDKNNL
+726 NDGDRNNL
-734 INRME
+734 INRIE
-739 QHITSFTELSQR
+739 QRINSFKELSQR
-751 YPNHAIEFMEFISRC
+751 YPIHATEFIEPIDKC

-771 KIRNYGNGI
+771 RIRNYGHGI

-834 NPRRGSWSTDN
+834 NPRRGSWSIDS
-845 MRRNLI
+845 MRRTLI
-851 QYLGDTRTT
+851 QYLWDTRTT

>member
-10 PLENRAFYPSWA
+10 PLENKAFYPSWA

-43 EAETP
+43 EAKTP

-55 TDRKDPDTKFS
+55 TDREHPDSTFS
-66 QTPDGKYFIPGTS
+66 KTHDGKFFIPSTS

-99 QDARFGIRDLSNNP
+99 QDARFGIRDLNSQKNP
-113 EGRFYRQIIQNVH
+113 VAYVEGNFYLDKMKHVQ
-126 CGWLYKQLAEDGSEE
+126 CGWLYKRLSQDGNEE
-141 YLINDCG
+141 YIINDCG
-148 EPGRISPEQI
+148 VPGRIKPEEI
-158 DNLCKTN
+158 DNHYGTALAMFGQN
-165 LTQFGLQFSIDRN
+165 LTLNRQCTNKND
-178 NADKDTEEYLRSA
+178 EEELRSA

-196 EILKLNLTDVNK
+196 NILKIS
-208 QLDDIEYSLHN
+208 LDNQDIN
-219 RFSGSYDNYGKFITN
+219 NCFCGTFSTVQDNYDRLIASFGANGKK
-234 LDSNGRSGSIV
+234 GCIV
-245 VTGQSSRREQRYNRQ
+245 VTGQPSKR
-260 LDRLKWEGK
+260 DPIKKKGK
-269 YYEFVFFESNTNEKV
+269 YYEFVFFESEDEEPIDTNV
-284 ESQIIDD
+284 IND
-291 FITIHKNNY
+291 FLTIHKNNY
-300 DYKNIWKRYLNE
+300 DYEKIWKRYLNE
-312 GKRVPV
+312 GRRVPV
-318 FFMRRNGDAGPIDAI
+318 FFSRKNGNNGPIDSI

-374 LGQLKGRVN
+374 LKQLKGRVN
-383 ISNAFAC
+383 ISHAFAC
-390 GTPNKCNPVTTVL
+390 DTPNKCGIVTTVL

-441 PNEGTDSQTCKF
+441 PNKGTDSQTCEF

-482 STFNGH
+482 LTFNGH

-528 TQRGTDYYFNKFK
+528 TQQETDYYFNKFK

-558 RELCAMARGIDATV
+558 RELCAMARGIDEEV
-572 NNNNFSYMRMSI
+572 NNNFSYMRMST
-584 NRNENEFV
+584 NRNENEFA

-605 SSILDNRVLHIT
+605 SSILNNRVLHIT
-617 EQPDTNR
+617 ERPDTNR

-637 DSQSLAQ
+637 DSQSLAR
-644 IDIIETYTVR
+644 IDVIETYTVR

-676 DINGE
+676 DINGK

-694 KTRENDY
+694 NIRENDY
-701 SISRDEV
+701 STSRDE
-708 IHAFNKTENSVNA
+708 IIRAFNMTDNIVNG
-721 LSGHL
+721 LNGQL
-726 NDEDKNNL
+726 NDEDRNNL
-734 INRME
+734 INRIE
-739 QHITSFTELSQR
+739 QHINSFTELSQR
-751 YPNHAIEFMEFISRC
+751 YPNHAIEFMELIGRC

-771 KIRNYGNGI
+771 RIRNYGNGI
-780 LPFLPNSPFNGTLR
+780 LPFLPISPFKGTLK
-794 AYTGRIDRYIRDNG
+794 AYTGKIDKYLREYRV
-808 ALTDSD
+808 LTDHD
-814 KEIIYNN
+814 KDLIYNN
-821 IIEIYPSINERER
+821 IIEIYPSINAREKH
-834 NPRRGSWSTDN
+834 PKRGSWSIDSMNNT
-845 MRRNLI
+845 LI
-851 QYLGDTRTT
+851 RYLGDTRTT

>member
-55 TDRKDPDTKFS
+55 TDRKDSDTKFS
-66 QTPDGKYFIPGTS
+66 QTPNGQYFIPGTS

-113 EGRFYRQIIQNVH
+113 EGRFYRQKIQNVH
-126 CGWLYKQLAEDGSEE
+126 CGWLYKRLAKDGSEE

-148 EPGRISPEQI
+148 TPGRIAPEVI
-158 DNLCKTN
+158 DEHYGTALAAFGQNLALN
-165 LTQFGLQFSIDRN
+165 RQY
-178 NADKDTEEYLRSA
+178 ADNDDEEKLRSA
-191 YYKYK
+191 YNKY
-196 EILKLNLTDVNK
+196 ENILNISLES
-208 QLDDIEYSLHN
+208 QDIEKRLSGT
-219 RFSGSYDNYGKFITN
+219 FSTVPDNYNRIIADFS
-234 LDSNGRSGSIV
+234 SNGKKGCIV
-245 VTGQSSRREQRYNRQ
+245 VTGQPSRREPERR
-260 LDRLKWEGK
+260 RGK

-318 FFMRRNGDAGPIDAI
+318 FFMRRNGNLGPIDAI

-374 LGQLKGRVN
+374 LKQLKGRVN
-383 ISNAFAC
+383 ISHAFAC
-390 GTPNKCNPVTTVL
+390 GTPNKCGIVTTVL

-441 PNEGTDSQTCKF
+441 QNEGTDSQTCKF

-482 STFNGH
+482 LTFNGH

-528 TQRGTDYYFNKFK
+528 TQQGTDYYFNKFK
-541 DVMTENIGTGWE
+541 DVMTESIGTGWE

-558 RELCAMARGIDATV
+558 RELCALARGIDKEV
-572 NNNNFSYMRMSI
+572 NNNFSYMRMST
-584 NRNENEFV
+584 NRNENEFA
-592 LNKSEKKENLPTF
+592 LNRTVNNENLPLF
-605 SSILDNRVLHIT
+605 SDILKPKTNKTQQIIDNPNTTRKYKHEVDERIKKN
-617 EQPDTNR
+617 DTVYEC
-624 LFKQDIDNDIEEE
+624 LELLPLLIKKHDIDSAEERLAVLNESTDI
-637 DSQSLAQ
+637 
-644 IDIIETYTVR
+644 
-654 VPHLITNRDFCKAEK
+654 K
-669 IISEMKR
+669 IREQ
-676 DINGE
+676 
-681 IRNLADQYQDQID
+681 ADMYKSQID

-701 SISRDEV
+701 STSRDEV
-708 IHAFNKTENSVNA
+708 VNAFNETAITVNG
-721 LSGHL
+721 LTGQL
-726 NDEDKNNL
+726 NDEDRNN
-734 INRME
+734 IIHRIE
-739 QHITSFTELSQR
+739 QHITSFKELSQR
-751 YPNHAIEFMEFISRC
+751 YPIHAVEFIEPIGRC

-771 KIRNYGNGI
+771 RMRNYGSGI

-814 KEIIYNN
+814 KELISKN
-821 IIEIYPSINERER
+821 IIDIYPGINEREKH
-834 NPRRGSWSTDN
+834 PRRGSWSIDS
-845 MRRNLI
+845 MRRTLI
-851 QYLGDTRTT
+851 QYLGDAQTT
-860 QLIDTLTQQ
+860 QLIETLEEQ

>member
-55 TDRKDPDTKFS
+55 TDRKNPDTKFS
-66 QTPDGKYFIPGTS
+66 QTPNGQYFIPGTS

-113 EGRFYRQIIQNVH
+113 EGRFYRQKIQNVH

-141 YLINDCG
+141 YFINDCG
-148 EPGRISPEQI
+148 TPGRIAPEVI
-158 DNLCKTN
+158 DKHYSTALAAFGQNLALN
-165 LTQFGLQFSIDRN
+165 RQY
-178 NADKDTEEYLRSA
+178 ADNDDEEKLRSA
-191 YYKYK
+191 YNKY
-196 EILKLNLTDVNK
+196 ENILNISLEN
-208 QLDDIEYSLHN
+208 QDIEKRLSGT
-219 RFSGSYDNYGKFITN
+219 FSTVPDNYNRIIADFSPNGKK
-234 LDSNGRSGSIV
+234 GCIV
-245 VTGQSSRREQRYNRQ
+245 VTGQPSKRDPESRR
-260 LDRLKWEGK
+260 GK
-269 YYEFVFFESNTNEKV
+269 YYEFVFFESNTNENEKV

-318 FFMRRNGDAGPIDAI
+318 FFMRRNGNLDPIDAI

-374 LGQLKGRVN
+374 LKQLKGRVN
-383 ISNAFAC
+383 ISHAFAC
-390 GTPNKCNPVTTVL
+390 GTPNKCGIVTTVL

-482 STFNGH
+482 LTFNGH
-488 PECCHSI
+488 PDCCHSI

-528 TQRGTDYYFNKFK
+528 TQQETDYYFNKFK

-558 RELCAMARGIDATV
+558 RELCAMARGIDANV

-584 NRNENEFV
+584 NRNENEFA
-592 LNKSEKKENLPTF
+592 LNRTVNNENLPLF
-605 SSILDNRVLHIT
+605 SDNLKPETNETQHIIDN
-617 EQPDTNR
+617 PSTNR
-624 LFKQDIDNDIEEE
+624 KYKQEVDERIKKNDTVYECLELLPLLIQKHDLDSAEERLAVLNESTDIKIRKQADKYRTQIDNE
-637 DSQSLAQ
+637 
-644 IDIIETYTVR
+644 
-654 VPHLITNRDFCKAEK
+654 
-669 IISEMKR
+669 
-676 DINGE
+676 
-681 IRNLADQYQDQID
+681 
-694 KTRENDY
+694 RENDY
-701 SISRDEV
+701 STSRDED
-708 IHAFNKTENSVNA
+708 IHAFNETDNIVNG
-721 LSGHL
+721 LSGQL
-726 NDEDKNNL
+726 NDGDRNNL
-734 INRME
+734 INRIE
-739 QHITSFTELSQR
+739 QRINSFKELSQR
-751 YPNHAIEFMEFISRC
+751 YPIHATEFIEPIDRC

-771 KIRNYGNGI
+771 RIRNYGHGI

>member
-10 PLENRAFYPSWA
+10 PLKNRAFYPSWA

-66 QTPDGKYFIPGTS
+66 QTPNGQYFIPGTS

-99 QDARFGIRDLSNNP
+99 QDARFGLRDLSNNP
-113 EGRFYRQIIQNVH
+113 EGRFYRQKIQNVH
-126 CGWLYKQLAEDGSEE
+126 CGWLYKRLAEDGSEE

-158 DNLCKTN
+158 DNLHRTS
-165 LTQFGLQFSIDRN
+165 LTEFGLQFSIDRN
-178 NADKDTEEYLRSA
+178 NADKDREEYLRSA

-208 QLDDIEYSLHN
+208 KLDNIENSLHN

-234 LDSNGRSGSIV
+234 VDPNGRSGSIV

-260 LDRLKWEGK
+260 IDRLKWEGK
-269 YYEFVFFESNTNEKV
+269 YYEFVFFESNTSEKV

-291 FITIHKNNY
+291 FTTVHKNNY

-318 FFMRRNGDAGPIDAI
+318 FFMRRNGNVGPIDAI

-383 ISNAFAC
+383 ISHALAL
-390 GTPNKCNPVTTVL
+390 GTPNECDIVTTVL

-441 PNEGTDSQTCKF
+441 SNAGTDSQISKF

-482 STFNGH
+482 LTFNGH

-510 DKLSVISIKDI
+510 DKLSAISIKDI
-521 FAKTDDP
+521 FSKTDEP
-528 TQRGTDYYFNKFK
+528 TQQETDYYFNKFK
-541 DVMTENIGTGWE
+541 EVMTENIGIGWE

-558 RELCAMARGIDATV
+558 RELCAMARGIDENENV
-572 NNNNFSYMRMSI
+572 RNNTFSYMSMST
-584 NRNENEFV
+584 NRNENEFA
-592 LNKSEKKENLPTF
+592 LNKSENQENLPPF
-605 SSILDNRVLHIT
+605 SSILKPGTNETQHIIDN
-617 EQPDTNR
+617 PSTNR
-624 LFKQDIDNDIEEE
+624 KYKQEVDERIKKNDTVYECLELLPLLIKKHDLDSAEERLAVLNESTDI
-637 DSQSLAQ
+637 
-644 IDIIETYTVR
+644 
-654 VPHLITNRDFCKAEK
+654 K
-669 IISEMKR
+669 IREQ
-676 DINGE
+676 
-681 IRNLADQYQDQID
+681 ADKYKSQID
-694 KTRENDY
+694 KTREDDY
-701 SISRDEV
+701 RTSRDEV
-708 IHAFNKTENSVNA
+708 LNAFNETVITVNG
-721 LSGHL
+721 LTGQL
-726 NDEDKNNL
+726 NDEDRNNL
-734 INRME
+734 INRIE

-751 YPNHAIEFMEFISRC
+751 YPNHAIEFMELIGRC

-771 KIRNYGNGI
+771 KIRNYGHGI
-780 LPFLPNSPFNGTLR
+780 LPFLPNSPFKGTLN

-814 KEIIYNN
+814 KALISKN
-821 IIEIYPSINERER
+821 IIEIYPSINEREKH
-834 NPRRGSWSTDN
+834 PKRGCWSTNN
-845 MRRNLI
+845 MNNALI
-851 QYLGDTRTT
+851 GYLGDTWTT

>member
-10 PLENRAFYPSWA
+10 PLENKAFYPSWA

-43 EAETP
+43 EAKTP

-55 TDRKDPDTKFS
+55 TDREHPDSTFS
-66 QTPDGKYFIPGTS
+66 KTHDGKFFIPSTS

-99 QDARFGIRDLSNNP
+99 QDARFGIRDLNSQKNP
-113 EGRFYRQIIQNVH
+113 VAYVEGNFYLDKMKHVQ
-126 CGWLYKQLAEDGSEE
+126 CGWLYKRLSQDGNEE
-141 YLINDCG
+141 YIINDCG
-148 EPGRISPEQI
+148 VPGRIKPEEI
-158 DNLCKTN
+158 DNHYGTALAMFGQN
-165 LTQFGLQFSIDRN
+165 LTLNRQCTNKND
-178 NADKDTEEYLRSA
+178 EEELRSA

-196 EILKLNLTDVNK
+196 NILKIS
-208 QLDDIEYSLHN
+208 LDNQDIN
-219 RFSGSYDNYGKFITN
+219 NCFCGTFSTVQDNYDRLIASFGANGKK
-234 LDSNGRSGSIV
+234 GCIV
-245 VTGQSSRREQRYNRQ
+245 VTGQPSKR
-260 LDRLKWEGK
+260 DPIKKKGK
-269 YYEFVFFESNTNEKV
+269 YYEFVFFESEDEEPIDTNV
-284 ESQIIDD
+284 IND
-291 FITIHKNNY
+291 FLTIHKNNY
-300 DYKNIWKRYLNE
+300 DYEKIWKRYLNE
-312 GKRVPV
+312 GRRVPV
-318 FFMRRNGDAGPIDAI
+318 FFSRKNGNNGPIDSI

-374 LGQLKGRVN
+374 LKQLKGRVN
-383 ISNAFAC
+383 ISHAFAC
-390 GTPNKCNPVTTVL
+390 DTPNKCGIVTTVL

-441 PNEGTDSQTCKF
+441 PNKGTDSQTCEF

-482 STFNGH
+482 LTFNGH

-528 TQRGTDYYFNKFK
+528 TQQETDYYFNKFK

-558 RELCAMARGIDATV
+558 RELCAMARGIDEEV
-572 NNNNFSYMRMSI
+572 NNNFSYMRMST
-584 NRNENEFV
+584 NRNENEFA

-605 SSILDNRVLHIT
+605 SSILNNRVLHIT
-617 EQPDTNR
+617 ERPDTNR

-637 DSQSLAQ
+637 DSQSLAR
-644 IDIIETYTVR
+644 IDVIETYTVR

-676 DINGE
+676 DINGK

-694 KTRENDY
+694 KIRENDY
-701 SISRDEV
+701 STSRDE
-708 IHAFNKTENSVNA
+708 IIRAFNMTDNIVNG
-721 LSGHL
+721 LNGQL
-726 NDEDKNNL
+726 NDEDRNNL
-734 INRME
+734 INRIE
-739 QHITSFTELSQR
+739 QHINSFTELSQR
-751 YPNHAIEFMEFISRC
+751 YPNHAIEFMELIGRC

-771 KIRNYGNGI
+771 RIRNYGNGI
-780 LPFLPNSPFNGTLR
+780 LPFLPISPFKGTLK
-794 AYTGRIDRYIRDNG
+794 AYTGKIDKYLREYRV
-808 ALTDSD
+808 LTDHD
-814 KEIIYNN
+814 KDLIYNN
-821 IIEIYPSINERER
+821 IIEIYPSINAREKH
-834 NPRRGSWSTDN
+834 PKRGSWSIDSMNNT
-845 MRRNLI
+845 LI
-851 QYLGDTRTT
+851 RYLGDTRTT

>member
-10 PLENRAFYPSWA
+10 PLENKAFYPSWA

-43 EAETP
+43 EAKTP

-55 TDRKDPDTKFS
+55 TDREHPDSTFS
-66 QTPDGKYFIPGTS
+66 KTHDGKFFIPSTS

-99 QDARFGIRDLSNNP
+99 QDARFGIRDLNSQKNP
-113 EGRFYRQIIQNVH
+113 VAYVEGNFYLDKMKHVQ
-126 CGWLYKQLAEDGSEE
+126 CGWLYKRLSQDGNEE
-141 YLINDCG
+141 YIINDCG
-148 EPGRISPEQI
+148 VPGRIKPEEI
-158 DNLCKTN
+158 DNHYGTALAMFGQN
-165 LTQFGLQFSIDRN
+165 LTLNRQCTNKND
-178 NADKDTEEYLRSA
+178 EEELRSA

-196 EILKLNLTDVNK
+196 NILKIS
-208 QLDDIEYSLHN
+208 LDNQDIN
-219 RFSGSYDNYGKFITN
+219 NCFCGTFSTVQDNYDRLIASFGANGKK
-234 LDSNGRSGSIV
+234 GCIV
-245 VTGQSSRREQRYNRQ
+245 VTGQPSKR
-260 LDRLKWEGK
+260 DPIKKKGK
-269 YYEFVFFESNTNEKV
+269 YYEFVFFESENEEPIDTNV
-284 ESQIIDD
+284 IND
-291 FITIHKNNY
+291 FLTIHKNNY
-300 DYKNIWKRYLNE
+300 DYEKIWKRYLNE
-312 GKRVPV
+312 GRRVPV
-318 FFMRRNGDAGPIDAI
+318 FFSRKNGNNGPIDSI

-374 LGQLKGRVN
+374 LKQLKGRVN
-383 ISNAFAC
+383 ISHAFAC
-390 GTPNKCNPVTTVL
+390 DTPNKCGIVTTVL

-453 IPLDQGTSFK
+453 IPLDKGTSFK
-463 GRITFHNLK
+463 GRLTFHNLK

-482 STFNGH
+482 LTFNGH

-528 TQRGTDYYFNKFK
+528 TQQETDYYFNKFK

-558 RELCAMARGIDATV
+558 RELCAMARGIDEEV
-572 NNNNFSYMRMSI
+572 NNNFSYMRMST
-584 NRNENEFV
+584 NRNENEFA

-605 SSILDNRVLHIT
+605 SSILNNRVLHIT
-617 EQPDTNR
+617 ERPDTNR

-637 DSQSLAQ
+637 DSQSLAR
-644 IDIIETYTVR
+644 IDVIETYTVR

-676 DINGE
+676 DINGK

-694 KTRENDY
+694 KIRENDY
-701 SISRDEV
+701 STSRDE
-708 IHAFNKTENSVNA
+708 IIRAFNMTDNIVNG
-721 LSGHL
+721 LNGQL
-726 NDEDKNNL
+726 NDEDRNNL
-734 INRME
+734 INRIE
-739 QHITSFTELSQR
+739 QHINSFTELSQR
-751 YPNHAIEFMEFISRC
+751 YPNHAIEFMELIGRC

-771 KIRNYGNGI
+771 RIRNYGNGI
-780 LPFLPNSPFNGTLR
+780 LPFLPISPFKGTLK
-794 AYTGRIDRYIRDNG
+794 AYTGKIDKYLREYRV
-808 ALTDSD
+808 LTDHD
-814 KEIIYNN
+814 KDLIYNN
-821 IIEIYPSINERER
+821 IIEIYPSINAREKH
-834 NPRRGSWSTDN
+834 PKRGSWSIDSMNNT
-845 MRRNLI
+845 LI
-851 QYLGDTRTT
+851 RYLGDTRTT

>member
-10 PLENRAFYPSWA
+10 PLENKAFYPSWA

-43 EAETP
+43 EAKTP

-55 TDRKDPDTKFS
+55 TDREKPDSTFS
-66 QTPDGKYFIPGTS
+66 KTHDGKFFIPGTS

-113 EGRFYRQIIQNVH
+113 EGKFYKQNIQNVH
-126 CGWLYKQLAEDGSEE
+126 CGWLYKRLAEDGSEE
-141 YLINDCG
+141 YFINDCG

-158 DNLCKTN
+158 DNLRRTN
-165 LTQFGLQFSIDRN
+165 LTEFGLQFTIDRN

-208 QLDDIEYSLHN
+208 RLDDIEYSLHN
-219 RFSGSYDNYGKFITN
+219 SFSGSYDTYGKFITN
-234 LDSNGRSGSIV
+234 FDPNGRSGSIV

-284 ESQIIDD
+284 ESQIVDD
-291 FITIHKNNY
+291 FITVHKNNY
-300 DYKNIWKRYLNE
+300 DYKNIWNRYLNE

-318 FFMRRNGDAGPIDAI
+318 FFMRRNGNLGPIDAI

-374 LGQLKGRVN
+374 LKQLKGRVN
-383 ISNAFAC
+383 ISHAFAC
-390 GTPNKCNPVTTVL
+390 GTPAECNIVTTIL
-403 GSPKPSYGPLYASSG
+403 GSPKPPYGPLYASSG

-453 IPLDQGTSFK
+453 KPLAQGTSFK

-482 STFNGH
+482 LTFNGH

-510 DKLSVISIKDI
+510 DKLSVISINDI

-528 TQRGTDYYFNKFK
+528 TQQETDYYFNKFK

-558 RELCAMARGIDATV
+558 RELCAMARGIDKEF
-572 NNNNFSYMRMSI
+572 NNNFSYMRMST
-584 NRNENEFV
+584 NRNENEFA
-592 LNKSEKKENLPTF
+592 LNRTVNNENLPLF
-605 SSILDNRVLHIT
+605 SDILK
-617 EQPDTNR
+617 PKTN
-624 LFKQDIDNDIEEE
+624 KTQQIIDNPNTTRKYKHEVDERIKKNDTVYECLELLPLLIKKHDLDSAEERLAVLNESTDI
-637 DSQSLAQ
+637 
-644 IDIIETYTVR
+644 
-654 VPHLITNRDFCKAEK
+654 K
-669 IISEMKR
+669 IREQ
-676 DINGE
+676 
-681 IRNLADQYQDQID
+681 ADMYKSQID

-701 SISRDEV
+701 STSRDEV
-708 IHAFNKTENSVNA
+708 VNAFNETAITVNG
-721 LSGHL
+721 LTGQL
-726 NDEDKNNL
+726 NDEDRNN
-734 INRME
+734 IIHRIE
-739 QHITSFTELSQR
+739 QHITSFKELSQR
-751 YPNHAIEFMEFISRC
+751 YPIHAVEFIEPIGRC

-771 KIRNYGNGI
+771 RLRNYGNGI
-780 LPFLPNSPFNGTLR
+780 LPFLPNSPFKGTLN

-814 KEIIYNN
+814 KALISKN
-821 IIEIYPSINERER
+821 IIEIYPSINEREKH
-834 NPRRGSWSTDN
+834 PRRGCWSTNN
-845 MRRNLI
+845 MNNALI
-851 QYLGDTRTT
+851 GYLGDTWTK

>member
-36 GSIEYTI
+36 GSIEYKITS
-43 EAETP
+43 ETP

-66 QTPDGKYFIPGTS
+66 QTPNGQYFIPGTS

-113 EGRFYRQIIQNVH
+113 EGRFYRQKIQNVH

-141 YLINDCG
+141 YFINDCG
-148 EPGRISPEQI
+148 TPGRIAPEVI
-158 DNLCKTN
+158 DKHYRTALAAFGQNLALN
-165 LTQFGLQFSIDRN
+165 RQY
-178 NADKDTEEYLRSA
+178 ADNDDEEKLRSA
-191 YYKYK
+191 YNKY
-196 EILKLNLTDVNK
+196 ENILNISLEN
-208 QLDDIEYSLHN
+208 QDIEKRLSGT
-219 RFSGSYDNYGKFITN
+219 FSTVPDNYNRIITDFSPNGKK
-234 LDSNGRSGSIV
+234 GCIV
-245 VTGQSSRREQRYNRQ
+245 VTGQPSKRDPESRR
-260 LDRLKWEGK
+260 GK
-269 YYEFVFFESNTNEKV
+269 YYEFVFFESNTNENEKV

-318 FFMRRNGDAGPIDAI
+318 FFMRRNGNLGPIDAI
-333 GLAYMFRIPT
+333 GLAYMFPIPT

-374 LGQLKGRVN
+374 LKQLKGRVN
-383 ISNAFAC
+383 ISHAFAC
-390 GTPNKCNPVTTVL
+390 GTPNKCGIVTTVL

-482 STFNGH
+482 LTFNGH

-528 TQRGTDYYFNKFK
+528 TQQGTDYYFNKFK
-541 DVMTENIGTGWE
+541 DVMTESIGTGWE

-558 RELCAMARGIDATV
+558 RELCAMARGIDANV

-592 LNKSEKKENLPTF
+592 LNRTVNNENLPLF
-605 SSILDNRVLHIT
+605 SDILRPETNETQHIIDN
-617 EQPDTNR
+617 PSTNR
-624 LFKQDIDNDIEEE
+624 KYKQEVDERIKKNDTVYECLELLPLLIKKHDLDSAEERLAVLNESTDIKIRKQADKYRTQIDNE
-637 DSQSLAQ
+637 
-644 IDIIETYTVR
+644 
-654 VPHLITNRDFCKAEK
+654 
-669 IISEMKR
+669 
-676 DINGE
+676 
-681 IRNLADQYQDQID
+681 
-694 KTRENDY
+694 RENDY
-701 SISRDEV
+701 STSRDEV
-708 IHAFNKTENSVNA
+708 IHAFNETDNIVNG
-721 LSGHL
+721 LSGQL
-726 NDEDKNNL
+726 NDGDRNNL
-734 INRME
+734 INRIE
-739 QHITSFTELSQR
+739 QRKNSFKELSQR
-751 YPNHAIEFMEFISRC
+751 YPIHATEFIEPIDRC

-771 KIRNYGNGI
+771 RIRNYGHGI

-814 KEIIYNN
+814 KELISKN
-821 IIEIYPSINERER
+821 IIDIYPGINEREKH
-834 NPRRGSWSTDN
+834 PRRGSWSTDN

>member
-148 EPGRISPEQI
+148 TPGRIAPEVI
-158 DNLCKTN
+158 DEHYGTALAAFGQNLALN
-165 LTQFGLQFSIDRN
+165 RQY
-178 NADKDTEEYLRSA
+178 ADNDDEEKLRSA
-191 YYKYK
+191 YNKY
-196 EILKLNLTDVNK
+196 ENILNISLES
-208 QLDDIEYSLHN
+208 QDIEKRLSGT
-219 RFSGSYDNYGKFITN
+219 FSTVPDNYNRIIADFS
-234 LDSNGRSGSIV
+234 SNGKKGCIV
-245 VTGQSSRREQRYNRQ
+245 VTGQPSRREPERR
-260 LDRLKWEGK
+260 RGK

-318 FFMRRNGDAGPIDAI
+318 FFMRRNGNLGPIDAI

-374 LGQLKGRVN
+374 LKQLKGRVN
-383 ISNAFAC
+383 ISHAFAC
-390 GTPNKCNPVTTVL
+390 GTPNKCGIVTTVL

-482 STFNGH
+482 LTFNGH
-488 PECCHSI
+488 PDCCHSI

-528 TQRGTDYYFNKFK
+528 TQQETDYYFNKFK

-584 NRNENEFV
+584 NRNENEFA
-592 LNKSEKKENLPTF
+592 LNRTVNNENLPLF
-605 SSILDNRVLHIT
+605 SDILKP
-617 EQPDTNR
+617 ETNET
-624 LFKQDIDNDIEEE
+624 QQIIDNPSTTRKYKHEVDERIKKNDTVYECLELLPLLIKKHDLDSAEERLAVLNESTDI
-637 DSQSLAQ
+637 
-644 IDIIETYTVR
+644 
-654 VPHLITNRDFCKAEK
+654 K
-669 IISEMKR
+669 IRKQ
-676 DINGE
+676 
-681 IRNLADQYQDQID
+681 ADMYKSQID

-701 SISRDEV
+701 STSRDEV
-708 IHAFNKTENSVNA
+708 VNAFNETAITVNG
-721 LSGHL
+721 LTGQL
-726 NDEDKNNL
+726 NDEDRNN
-734 INRME
+734 IIHRIE
-739 QHITSFTELSQR
+739 QHMTSFKELSQR
-751 YPNHAIEFMEFISRC
+751 YPIHAVEFIEPIGRC

-771 KIRNYGNGI
+771 RIRNYGSGI

-814 KEIIYNN
+814 KELISKN
-821 IIEIYPSINERER
+821 IIDIYPGINEREKH
-834 NPRRGSWSTDN
+834 PRRGSWSIDS
-845 MRRNLI
+845 MRKTLI
-851 QYLGDTRTT
+851 QYLGDAQTT
-860 QLIDTLTQQ
+860 QLIETLEEQ

>member
-10 PLENRAFYPSWA
+10 PLENKAFYPSWA

-43 EAETP
+43 EAKTP

-55 TDRKDPDTKFS
+55 TDRKNPDTKFS
-66 QTPDGKYFIPGTS
+66 QTPNGQYFIPGTS

-99 QDARFGIRDLSNNP
+99 QDARFGLRDLSNNP
-113 EGRFYRQIIQNVH
+113 EGRFYRQKIQNVH
-126 CGWLYKQLAEDGSEE
+126 CGWLYKRLAEDGSEE

-148 EPGRISPEQI
+148 TPGRIAPEII
-158 DNLCKTN
+158 DEHYGTALAAFGQNLALN
-165 LTQFGLQFSIDRN
+165 RQY
-178 NADKDTEEYLRSA
+178 ADNDDEEKLRSA
-191 YYKYK
+191 YNKY
-196 EILKLNLTDVNK
+196 ENILNISLEN
-208 QLDDIEYSLHN
+208 QDIEKRLSGT
-219 RFSGSYDNYGKFITN
+219 FSTVPDNYNRIIADFSPNGKK
-234 LDSNGRSGSIV
+234 GCIV
-245 VTGQSSRREQRYNRQ
+245 VTGQPSKRDPESRR
-260 LDRLKWEGK
+260 GK
-269 YYEFVFFESNTNEKV
+269 YYEFVFFESNTNENEKV

-318 FFMRRNGDAGPIDAI
+318 FFMRRNGDDGPIDAI
-333 GLAYMFRIPT
+333 GLAYMFRFPT

-374 LGQLKGRVN
+374 LKQLKGRVN
-383 ISNAFAC
+383 ISHAFAC
-390 GTPNKCNPVTTVL
+390 GTPNKCNIVTTVL

-482 STFNGH
+482 LTFNGH

-528 TQRGTDYYFNKFK
+528 TQQGTDYYFNKFK

-558 RELCAMARGIDATV
+558 RELCAMARGIDANV

-592 LNKSEKKENLPTF
+592 LNRTVNNENLPLF
-605 SSILDNRVLHIT
+605 SDILRPETNETQHIIDN
-617 EQPDTNR
+617 PSTNR
-624 LFKQDIDNDIEEE
+624 KYKQEVDERIKKNDTVYECLELLPLLIKKHDLDSAEERLAVLNESTDIKIRKQADKYRTQIDNE
-637 DSQSLAQ
+637 
-644 IDIIETYTVR
+644 
-654 VPHLITNRDFCKAEK
+654 
-669 IISEMKR
+669 
-676 DINGE
+676 
-681 IRNLADQYQDQID
+681 
-694 KTRENDY
+694 RENDY
-701 SISRDEV
+701 STSRDEV
-708 IHAFNKTENSVNA
+708 IHAFNETDNIVNG
-721 LSGHL
+721 LSGQL
-726 NDEDKNNL
+726 NDGDRNNL
-734 INRME
+734 INRIE
-739 QHITSFTELSQR
+739 QRINSFKELSQR
-751 YPNHAIEFMEFISRC
+751 YPIHATEFIEPIDKC

-771 KIRNYGNGI
+771 RIRNYGHGI

-834 NPRRGSWSTDN
+834 NPRRGSWSIDS
-845 MRRNLI
+845 MRRTLI

>member
-43 EAETP
+43 EAKTP

-55 TDRKDPDTKFS
+55 TDREHPDSTFS
-66 QTPDGKYFIPGTS
+66 KTHDGKFFIPGTS

-113 EGRFYRQIIQNVH
+113 EGRFYRQKIQNVH
-126 CGWLYKQLAEDGSEE
+126 CGWLYKRLAKDGSEE

-148 EPGRISPEQI
+148 TPGRIAPEVI
-158 DNLCKTN
+158 DEHYGTALAAFGQNLALN
-165 LTQFGLQFSIDRN
+165 RQY
-178 NADKDTEEYLRSA
+178 ADNDDEEKLRSA
-191 YYKYK
+191 YNKY
-196 EILKLNLTDVNK
+196 ENILNISLEN
-208 QLDDIEYSLHN
+208 QDIEKRLSGT
-219 RFSGSYDNYGKFITN
+219 FSTVPDNYNRIIADFS
-234 LDSNGRSGSIV
+234 SNGKKGCIV
-245 VTGQSSRREQRYNRQ
+245 VTGQPSKRDPESRR
-260 LDRLKWEGK
+260 GK
-269 YYEFVFFESNTNEKV
+269 YYEFVFFESNTNENEKV

-318 FFMRRNGDAGPIDAI
+318 FFMRRNGDDGPIDAI
-333 GLAYMFRIPT
+333 GLAYMFRFPT

-374 LGQLKGRVN
+374 LKQLKGRVN
-383 ISNAFAC
+383 ISHAFAC
-390 GTPNKCNPVTTVL
+390 GTPNKCNIVTTVL

-418 TWNDANAQIK
+418 TWNDSNAQIK

-441 PNEGTDSQTCKF
+441 PNKGTDAQTCKF

-482 STFNGH
+482 LTFNGH
-488 PECCHSI
+488 PDCCHSI
-495 GEAKPLGYGKVKISI
+495 GEAKPLGYGKAKISI

-528 TQRGTDYYFNKFK
+528 TQQETDYYFNKFK
-541 DVMTENIGTGWE
+541 DEMTENIGTGWE

-558 RELCAMARGIDATV
+558 RELCAMARGIDKEF
-572 NNNNFSYMRMSI
+572 NNNFSYMRMST
-584 NRNENEFV
+584 NRNENEFA
-592 LNKSEKKENLPTF
+592 LNRTVNNENLPLF
-605 SSILDNRVLHIT
+605 SDILK
-617 EQPDTNR
+617 PKTN
-624 LFKQDIDNDIEEE
+624 KTPQQIIDNPNTTRKYKHEVDERIKKNDTVYECLELLPLLIKKHDLDSAEERLAVLNESTDI
-637 DSQSLAQ
+637 
-644 IDIIETYTVR
+644 
-654 VPHLITNRDFCKAEK
+654 K
-669 IISEMKR
+669 IREQ
-676 DINGE
+676 
-681 IRNLADQYQDQID
+681 ADMYKSQID

-701 SISRDEV
+701 STSRDEV
-708 IHAFNKTENSVNA
+708 VNAFNETAITVNG
-721 LSGHL
+721 LTGQL
-726 NDEDKNNL
+726 NDEDRNN
-734 INRME
+734 IIHKIE
-739 QHITSFTELSQR
+739 QHITSFKELSQR
-751 YPNHAIEFMEFISRC
+751 YPIHAVEFIEPIGKC

-771 KIRNYGNGI
+771 RIRNYGSGI

-814 KEIIYNN
+814 KDLISKN
-821 IIEIYPSINERER
+821 IIDIYPGISNREKH
-834 NPRRGSWSTDN
+834 PKKGSWSTDS
-845 MRRNLI
+845 MRRTLI
-851 QYLGDTRTT
+851 QYLGDAQTK
-860 QLIDTLTQQ
+860 QLIETLEEQ

>member
-36 GSIEYTI
+36 GNIEYKITS
-43 EAETP
+43 ETP

-55 TDRKDPDTKFS
+55 TDRKNPDTKFS
-66 QTPDGKYFIPGTS
+66 QTPNGQYFIPGTS

-113 EGRFYRQIIQNVH
+113 EGRFYRQKIQNVH

-141 YLINDCG
+141 YFINDCG
-148 EPGRISPEQI
+148 TPGRIAPEVI
-158 DNLCKTN
+158 DKHYSTALAAFGQNLALN
-165 LTQFGLQFSIDRN
+165 RQY
-178 NADKDTEEYLRSA
+178 ADNDDEEKLRSA
-191 YYKYK
+191 YNKY
-196 EILKLNLTDVNK
+196 ENILNISLEN
-208 QLDDIEYSLHN
+208 QDIEKRLSGT
-219 RFSGSYDNYGKFITN
+219 FSTVPDNYNRIIADFSPNGKK
-234 LDSNGRSGSIV
+234 GCIV
-245 VTGQSSRREQRYNRQ
+245 VTGQPSKRDPESRR
-260 LDRLKWEGK
+260 GK
-269 YYEFVFFESNTNEKV
+269 YYEFVFFESNTNENEKV

-318 FFMRRNGDAGPIDAI
+318 FFMRRNGNLDPIDAI

-374 LGQLKGRVN
+374 LKQLKGRVN
-383 ISNAFAC
+383 ISHAFAC
-390 GTPNKCNPVTTVL
+390 GTPNKCGIVTTVL

-482 STFNGH
+482 LTFNGH
-488 PECCHSI
+488 PDCCHSI

-528 TQRGTDYYFNKFK
+528 TQQETDYYFNKFK

-584 NRNENEFV
+584 NRNENEFA
-592 LNKSEKKENLPTF
+592 LNRTVNNENLPLF
-605 SSILDNRVLHIT
+605 SDILKP
-617 EQPDTNR
+617 ETNET
-624 LFKQDIDNDIEEE
+624 QQIIDNPSTTRKYKHEVDERIKKNDTVYECLELLPLLIKKHDLDSAEERLAVLNESTDI
-637 DSQSLAQ
+637 
-644 IDIIETYTVR
+644 
-654 VPHLITNRDFCKAEK
+654 K
-669 IISEMKR
+669 IRKQ
-676 DINGE
+676 
-681 IRNLADQYQDQID
+681 ADMYKSQID

-701 SISRDEV
+701 STSRDEV
-708 IHAFNKTENSVNA
+708 VNAFNETAITVNG
-721 LSGHL
+721 LTGQL
-726 NDEDKNNL
+726 NDEDRNN
-734 INRME
+734 IIHRIE
-739 QHITSFTELSQR
+739 QHMTSFKELSQR
-751 YPNHAIEFMEFISRC
+751 YPIHAVEFIEPIGRC

-771 KIRNYGNGI
+771 RIRNYGSGI

-814 KEIIYNN
+814 KELISKN
-821 IIEIYPSINERER
+821 IIDIYPGINEREKH
-834 NPRRGSWSTDN
+834 PRRGSWSTDN

>member
-55 TDRKDPDTKFS
+55 TDREHPDSTFS
-66 QTPDGKYFIPGTS
+66 KTHDGKFFIPSTS

-113 EGRFYRQIIQNVH
+113 EGRFYRQKIQNVH
-126 CGWLYKQLAEDGSEE
+126 CGWLYKRLAKDGSVE

-148 EPGRISPEQI
+148 TPGRIKPEVI
-158 DNLCKTN
+158 DSHYDTALAAFGQNLALN
-165 LTQFGLQFSIDRN
+165 RQY
-178 NADKDTEEYLRSA
+178 ADNDDEEKLRSA
-191 YYKYK
+191 YNKY
-196 EILKLNLTDVNK
+196 ENILNISLEN
-208 QLDDIEYSLHN
+208 QDIENCLSGT
-219 RFSGSYDNYGKFITN
+219 FSTVQDNYDRLIASFCANGKK
-234 LDSNGRSGSIV
+234 GCIV
-245 VTGQSSRREQRYNRQ
+245 VTGQPSRREPERR
-260 LDRLKWEGK
+260 KGK

-291 FITIHKNNY
+291 FTTVHKNNY
-300 DYKNIWKRYLNE
+300 DYKKIWKRYLNE

-318 FFMRRNGDAGPIDAI
+318 FFMRRNGNVGPIDAI

-374 LGQLKGRVN
+374 LKQLKGRVN
-383 ISNAFAC
+383 ISHAFAC
-390 GTPNKCNPVTTVL
+390 GTPAECDIVTTIL

-453 IPLDQGTSFK
+453 KPLAQGTSFK

-482 STFNGH
+482 LTFNGH

-495 GEAKPLGYGKVKISI
+495 GEAKPLGYGKVTISI

-528 TQRGTDYYFNKFK
+528 TQQETDYYFNKFK
-541 DVMTENIGTGWE
+541 DVMTENIGTGLE

-558 RELCAMARGIDATV
+558 RELCAMARGIDKEF
-572 NNNNFSYMRMSI
+572 NNNFSYMRMST
-584 NRNENEFV
+584 NRNENEFALNRTVNNENLRLFSDILKPKTNKTPQQIIDNPNTTRKYKHEVDERIKKNDTVYECLELLPLLIKKHDLDSAEERLAV
-592 LNKSEKKENLPTF
+592 LNESTDIKIREQADMYKS
-605 SSILDNRVLHIT
+605 
-617 EQPDTNR
+617 
-624 LFKQDIDNDIEEE
+624 
-637 DSQSLAQ
+637 
-644 IDIIETYTVR
+644 
-654 VPHLITNRDFCKAEK
+654 
-669 IISEMKR
+669 
-676 DINGE
+676 
-681 IRNLADQYQDQID
+681 QID

-701 SISRDEV
+701 STSRDEV
-708 IHAFNKTENSVNA
+708 VNAFNETAITVNG
-721 LSGHL
+721 LTGQL
-726 NDEDKNNL
+726 NDEDRNN
-734 INRME
+734 IIHKIE
-739 QHITSFTELSQR
+739 QHITSFKELSQR
-751 YPNHAIEFMEFISRC
+751 YPIHAVEFIEPIGKC

-771 KIRNYGNGI
+771 RIRNYGSGI

-814 KEIIYNN
+814 KDLISKN
-821 IIEIYPSINERER
+821 IIDIYPGISNREKH
-834 NPRRGSWSTDN
+834 PKKGSWSTDS
-845 MRRNLI
+845 MRRTLI
-851 QYLGDTRTT
+851 QYLGDAQTK
-860 QLIDTLTQQ
+860 QLIETLEEQ

>member
-10 PLENRAFYPSWA
+10 PLENKAFYPSWA

-43 EAETP
+43 EAKTP

-55 TDRKDPDTKFS
+55 TDREHPDSTFS
-66 QTPDGKYFIPGTS
+66 KTHDGKFFIPSTS

-99 QDARFGIRDLSNNP
+99 QDARFGIRDLNSQKNP
-113 EGRFYRQIIQNVH
+113 VAYVEGNFYLDKMKHVQ
-126 CGWLYKQLAEDGSEE
+126 CGWLYKRLSQDGNEE
-141 YLINDCG
+141 YIINDCG
-148 EPGRISPEQI
+148 VPGRIKPEEI
-158 DNLCKTN
+158 DNHYGTALAMFGQNLKLNRQCTN
-165 LTQFGLQFSIDRN
+165 KND
-178 NADKDTEEYLRSA
+178 EEELRSA

-196 EILKLNLTDVNK
+196 NILKIS
-208 QLDDIEYSLHN
+208 LDNQDIN
-219 RFSGSYDNYGKFITN
+219 NCFCGTFSTVQDNYDRLIASFGANGKK
-234 LDSNGRSGSIV
+234 GCIV
-245 VTGQSSRREQRYNRQ
+245 VTGQPSKR
-260 LDRLKWEGK
+260 DPIKKKGK
-269 YYEFVFFESNTNEKV
+269 YYEFVFFASEDEEPIDTNV
-284 ESQIIDD
+284 IND
-291 FITIHKNNY
+291 FLTIHKNNY
-300 DYKNIWKRYLNE
+300 DYEKIWKRYLNE
-312 GKRVPV
+312 GRRVPV
-318 FFMRRNGDAGPIDAI
+318 FFSRKNGNNGPIDSI

-374 LGQLKGRVN
+374 LKQLKGRVN
-383 ISNAFAC
+383 ISHAFAC
-390 GTPNKCNPVTTVL
+390 DTPNKRGTVTTVL

-453 IPLDQGTSFK
+453 IPLDKGTSFK

-482 STFNGH
+482 LTFNGH

-528 TQRGTDYYFNKFK
+528 TQQETDYYFNKFK

-558 RELCAMARGIDATV
+558 RELCAMARGIDEEV
-572 NNNNFSYMRMSI
+572 NNNFSYMRMST
-584 NRNENEFV
+584 NRNENEFA

-605 SSILDNRVLHIT
+605 SSILNNRVLHIT
-617 EQPDTNR
+617 ERPDTNR

-637 DSQSLAQ
+637 DSQSLAR
-644 IDIIETYTVR
+644 IDVIETYTVR

-676 DINGE
+676 DINGK

-694 KTRENDY
+694 KIRENDY
-701 SISRDEV
+701 STSRDE
-708 IHAFNKTENSVNA
+708 IIRAFNMTDNIVNG
-721 LSGHL
+721 LNGQL
-726 NDEDKNNL
+726 NDEDRNNL
-734 INRME
+734 INRIE
-739 QHITSFTELSQR
+739 QHINSFTELSQR
-751 YPNHAIEFMEFISRC
+751 YPNHAIEFMELIGRC

-771 KIRNYGNGI
+771 RIRNYGNGI
-780 LPFLPNSPFNGTLR
+780 LPFLSISPFKGTLK
-794 AYTGRIDRYIRDNG
+794 AYTGKIDKYLREYRV
-808 ALTDSD
+808 LTDHD
-814 KEIIYNN
+814 KDLIYNN
-821 IIEIYPSINERER
+821 IIEIYPSINAREKH
-834 NPRRGSWSTDN
+834 PKRGSWSIDSMNNT
-845 MRRNLI
+845 LI
-851 QYLGDTRTT
+851 RYLGDTRTT

>member
-22 NHISQDIPFEDGVS
+22 NQISQDIPFEDGVS

-66 QTPDGKYFIPGTS
+66 QTPNGQYFIPGTS

-148 EPGRISPEQI
+148 TPGRIAPEVI
-158 DNLCKTN
+158 DEHYGTALAAFGQNLALN
-165 LTQFGLQFSIDRN
+165 RQY
-178 NADKDTEEYLRSA
+178 ADNDDEEKLRSA
-191 YYKYK
+191 YNKY
-196 EILKLNLTDVNK
+196 ENILNISLES
-208 QLDDIEYSLHN
+208 QDIEKRLSGI
-219 RFSGSYDNYGKFITN
+219 FSTVPDNYNRIIADFS
-234 LDSNGRSGSIV
+234 SNGKKGCIV
-245 VTGQSSRREQRYNRQ
+245 VTGQPSRREPERR
-260 LDRLKWEGK
+260 RGK

-318 FFMRRNGDAGPIDAI
+318 FFMRRNGNLGPIDAI

-374 LGQLKGRVN
+374 LKQLKGRVN
-383 ISNAFAC
+383 ISHAFAC
-390 GTPNKCNPVTTVL
+390 GTPNKCGIVTTVL

-482 STFNGH
+482 LTFNGH
-488 PECCHSI
+488 PDCCHSI

-528 TQRGTDYYFNKFK
+528 TQQETDYYFNKFK

-584 NRNENEFV
+584 NRNENEFA
-592 LNKSEKKENLPTF
+592 LNRTVNNENLPLF
-605 SSILDNRVLHIT
+605 SDILKP
-617 EQPDTNR
+617 ETNET
-624 LFKQDIDNDIEEE
+624 QQIIDNPSTTRKYKHEVDERIKKNDTVYECLELLPLLIKKHDLDSAEERLAVLNESTDI
-637 DSQSLAQ
+637 
-644 IDIIETYTVR
+644 
-654 VPHLITNRDFCKAEK
+654 K
-669 IISEMKR
+669 IRKQ
-676 DINGE
+676 
-681 IRNLADQYQDQID
+681 ADMYKSQID

-701 SISRDEV
+701 STSRDEV
-708 IHAFNKTENSVNA
+708 VNAFNETAITVNG
-721 LSGHL
+721 LTGQL
-726 NDEDKNNL
+726 NDEDRNN
-734 INRME
+734 IIHRIE
-739 QHITSFTELSQR
+739 QHMTSFKELSQR
-751 YPNHAIEFMEFISRC
+751 YPIHAVEFIEPIGRC

-771 KIRNYGNGI
+771 RIRNYGSGI

-814 KEIIYNN
+814 KELISKN
-821 IIEIYPSINERER
+821 IIDIYPGINEREKH
-834 NPRRGSWSTDN
+834 PRRGSWSIDS
-845 MRRNLI
+845 MRRTLI
-851 QYLGDTRTT
+851 QYLGDAQTT
-860 QLIDTLTQQ
+860 QLIETLEEQ

>member
-10 PLENRAFYPSWA
+10 PLENKAFYPSWA

-55 TDRKDPDTKFS
+55 TDREHPDSTFS
-66 QTPDGKYFIPGTS
+66 KTHDGKFFIPSTS

-99 QDARFGIRDLSNNP
+99 QDARFGIRDLSNTP
-113 EGRFYRQIIQNVH
+113 EGRFYRQKIQNVH
-126 CGWLYKQLAEDGSEE
+126 CGWLYKRLAEDGSVE

-148 EPGRISPEQI
+148 TPGRIAPEVI
-158 DNLCKTN
+158 DKHYSTALAAFGQNLALN
-165 LTQFGLQFSIDRN
+165 RQY
-178 NADKDTEEYLRSA
+178 ADNDDEEKLRSA
-191 YYKYK
+191 YNKY
-196 EILKLNLTDVNK
+196 ENILNISLEN
-208 QLDDIEYSLHN
+208 QDIEKRLSGT
-219 RFSGSYDNYGKFITN
+219 FSTVPDNYNRIIADFSSTGK
-234 LDSNGRSGSIV
+234 NGCIV
-245 VTGQSSRREQRYNRQ
+245 VTGQPSKRDPESRR
-260 LDRLKWEGK
+260 GK
-269 YYEFVFFESNTNEKV
+269 YYEFVFFESNTNENEKV

-318 FFMRRNGDAGPIDAI
+318 FFMRRNGNLGPIDAI

-374 LGQLKGRVN
+374 LKQLKGRVN
-383 ISNAFAC
+383 ISHAFAC
-390 GTPNKCNPVTTVL
+390 GTPAECDIVTTIL

-441 PNEGTDSQTCKF
+441 PNEGTDSQTCKYK
-453 IPLDQGTSFK
+453 PLAQGTSFK

-482 STFNGH
+482 LTFNGH

-528 TQRGTDYYFNKFK
+528 TQQETGYYYNKFK

-558 RELCAMARGIDATV
+558 RELCAMARGIDKEF
-572 NNNNFSYMRMSI
+572 NNIFSYMRMST
-584 NRNENEFV
+584 NRNENEFA
-592 LNKSEKKENLPTF
+592 LNRTVNNENLPLF
-605 SSILDNRVLHIT
+605 SDILK
-617 EQPDTNR
+617 PKTN
-624 LFKQDIDNDIEEE
+624 KTQQIIDNPNTTRKYKHEVDERIKKNDTVYECLELLPLLIKKHDLDSAEERLAVLNESTDI
-637 DSQSLAQ
+637 
-644 IDIIETYTVR
+644 
-654 VPHLITNRDFCKAEK
+654 K
-669 IISEMKR
+669 IREQ
-676 DINGE
+676 
-681 IRNLADQYQDQID
+681 ADMYKSQID

-701 SISRDEV
+701 STSRDEV
-708 IHAFNKTENSVNA
+708 VNAFNETAITVNG
-721 LSGHL
+721 LTGQL
-726 NDEDKNNL
+726 N
-734 INRME
+734 
-739 QHITSFTELSQR
+739 
-751 YPNHAIEFMEFISRC
+751 
-766 NTLIQ
+766 
-771 KIRNYGNGI
+771 G
-780 LPFLPNSPFNGTLR
+780 
-794 AYTGRIDRYIRDNG
+794 
-808 ALTDSD
+808 
-814 KEIIYNN
+814 
-821 IIEIYPSINERER
+821 
-834 NPRRGSWSTDN
+834 
-845 MRRNLI
+845 
-851 QYLGDTRTT
+851 
-860 QLIDTLTQQ
+860 

>member
-55 TDRKDPDTKFS
+55 TDREHPDSTFS
-66 QTPDGKYFIPGTS
+66 KTHDGKFFIPSTS

-113 EGRFYRQIIQNVH
+113 EGRFYRQKIQNVH
-126 CGWLYKQLAEDGSEE
+126 CGWLYKRLAKDGSVE

-148 EPGRISPEQI
+148 TPGRIKPEVI
-158 DNLCKTN
+158 DSHYDTALAAFGQNLALN
-165 LTQFGLQFSIDRN
+165 RQY
-178 NADKDTEEYLRSA
+178 ADNDDEEKLRSA
-191 YYKYK
+191 YNKY
-196 EILKLNLTDVNK
+196 ENILNISLEN
-208 QLDDIEYSLHN
+208 QDIENCLSGT
-219 RFSGSYDNYGKFITN
+219 FSTVQDNYDRLIASFCANGKK
-234 LDSNGRSGSIV
+234 GCIV
-245 VTGQSSRREQRYNRQ
+245 VTGQPSRREPERR
-260 LDRLKWEGK
+260 KGK

-291 FITIHKNNY
+291 FTTVHKNNY
-300 DYKNIWKRYLNE
+300 DYKKIWKRYLNE

-318 FFMRRNGDAGPIDAI
+318 FFMRRNGNVGPIDAI

-374 LGQLKGRVN
+374 LKQLKDRVN
-383 ISNAFAC
+383 ISHAFAC
-390 GTPNKCNPVTTVL
+390 GTPAECDIVTTIL

-453 IPLDQGTSFK
+453 KPLAQGTSFK

-482 STFNGH
+482 LTFNGH

-495 GEAKPLGYGKVKISI
+495 GEAKPLGYGKVTISI

-528 TQRGTDYYFNKFK
+528 TQQETDYYFNKFK
-541 DVMTENIGTGWE
+541 DVMTENIGTGLE

-558 RELCAMARGIDATV
+558 RELCAMARGIDKEF
-572 NNNNFSYMRMSI
+572 NNNFSYMRMST
-584 NRNENEFV
+584 NRNENEFALNRTVNNENLRLFSDILKPKTNKTPQQIIDNPNTTRKYKHEVDERIKKNDTVYECLELLPLLIKKHDLDSAEERLAV
-592 LNKSEKKENLPTF
+592 LNESTDIKIREQADMYKS
-605 SSILDNRVLHIT
+605 
-617 EQPDTNR
+617 
-624 LFKQDIDNDIEEE
+624 
-637 DSQSLAQ
+637 
-644 IDIIETYTVR
+644 
-654 VPHLITNRDFCKAEK
+654 
-669 IISEMKR
+669 
-676 DINGE
+676 
-681 IRNLADQYQDQID
+681 QID

-701 SISRDEV
+701 STSRDEV
-708 IHAFNKTENSVNA
+708 VNAFNETAITVNG
-721 LSGHL
+721 LTGQL
-726 NDEDKNNL
+726 NDEDRNN
-734 INRME
+734 IIHKIE
-739 QHITSFTELSQR
+739 QHITSFKELSQR
-751 YPNHAIEFMEFISRC
+751 YPIHAVEFIEPIGKC

-771 KIRNYGNGI
+771 RIRNYGSGI

-814 KEIIYNN
+814 KDLISKN
-821 IIEIYPSINERER
+821 IIDIYPGISNREKH
-834 NPRRGSWSTDN
+834 PKKGSWSTDS
-845 MRRNLI
+845 MRRTLI
-851 QYLGDTRTT
+851 QYLGDAQTK
-860 QLIDTLTQQ
+860 QLIETLEEQ

>member
-55 TDRKDPDTKFS
+55 TDRKDSDTKFS
-66 QTPDGKYFIPGTS
+66 QTPNGQYFIPGTS

-113 EGRFYRQIIQNVH
+113 EGRFYRQKIQNVH
-126 CGWLYKQLAEDGSEE
+126 CGWLYKRLAKDGSEE

-148 EPGRISPEQI
+148 TPGRIAPEVI
-158 DNLCKTN
+158 DEHYGTALAAFGQNLALN
-165 LTQFGLQFSIDRN
+165 RQY
-178 NADKDTEEYLRSA
+178 ADNDDEEKLRSA
-191 YYKYK
+191 YNKY
-196 EILKLNLTDVNK
+196 ENILNISLES
-208 QLDDIEYSLHN
+208 QDIEKRLSGT
-219 RFSGSYDNYGKFITN
+219 FSTVPDNYNRIIADFS
-234 LDSNGRSGSIV
+234 SNGKKGCIV
-245 VTGQSSRREQRYNRQ
+245 VTGQPSRREPERR
-260 LDRLKWEGK
+260 RGK

-318 FFMRRNGDAGPIDAI
+318 FFMRRNGNLGPIDAI

-374 LGQLKGRVN
+374 LKQLKGRVN
-383 ISNAFAC
+383 ISHAFAC
-390 GTPNKCNPVTTVL
+390 GTPNKCGIVTTVL

-482 STFNGH
+482 LTFNGH
-488 PECCHSI
+488 PDCCHSI

-528 TQRGTDYYFNKFK
+528 TQQETDYYFNKFK

-558 RELCAMARGIDATV
+558 RELCALARGIDKEV
-572 NNNNFSYMRMSI
+572 NNNFSYMRMST
-584 NRNENEFV
+584 NRNENEFA
-592 LNKSEKKENLPTF
+592 LNRTVNNENLPLF
-605 SSILDNRVLHIT
+605 SDILKPKTNKTQQIIDNPNTTRKYKHEVDERIKKN
-617 EQPDTNR
+617 DTVYEC
-624 LFKQDIDNDIEEE
+624 LELLPLLIKKHDIDSAEERLAVLNESTDI
-637 DSQSLAQ
+637 
-644 IDIIETYTVR
+644 
-654 VPHLITNRDFCKAEK
+654 K
-669 IISEMKR
+669 IREQ
-676 DINGE
+676 
-681 IRNLADQYQDQID
+681 ADMYKSQID

-701 SISRDEV
+701 STSRDEV
-708 IHAFNKTENSVNA
+708 VNAFNETAITVNG
-721 LSGHL
+721 LTGQL
-726 NDEDKNNL
+726 NDEDRNN
-734 INRME
+734 IIHRIE
-739 QHITSFTELSQR
+739 QHITSFKELSQR
-751 YPNHAIEFMEFISRC
+751 YPIHAVEFIEPIGRC

-771 KIRNYGNGI
+771 RMRNYGSGI

-814 KEIIYNN
+814 KELISKN
-821 IIEIYPSINERER
+821 IIDIYPGINEREKH
-834 NPRRGSWSTDN
+834 PRRGSWSIDS
-845 MRRNLI
+845 MRRTLI
-851 QYLGDTRTT
+851 QYLGDAQTT
-860 QLIDTLTQQ
+860 QLIETLEEQ

>member
-10 PLENRAFYPSWA
+10 PLENKAFYPSWA

-43 EAETP
+43 EAKTP

-55 TDRKDPDTKFS
+55 TDREHPDSTFS
-66 QTPDGKYFIPGTS
+66 KTHDGKFFIPSTS

-99 QDARFGIRDLSNNP
+99 QDARFGIRDLNSQKNP
-113 EGRFYRQIIQNVH
+113 VAYVEGNFYLDKMKHVQ
-126 CGWLYKQLAEDGSEE
+126 CGWLYKRLSQDGNEE
-141 YLINDCG
+141 YIINDCG
-148 EPGRISPEQI
+148 VPGRIKPEEI
-158 DNLCKTN
+158 DNHYGTALAMFGQN
-165 LTQFGLQFSIDRN
+165 LTLNRQCTNKND
-178 NADKDTEEYLRSA
+178 EEELRSA

-196 EILKLNLTDVNK
+196 NILKIS
-208 QLDDIEYSLHN
+208 LDNQDIN
-219 RFSGSYDNYGKFITN
+219 NCFCGTFSTVQDNYDRLIASFGANGKK
-234 LDSNGRSGSIV
+234 GCIV
-245 VTGQSSRREQRYNRQ
+245 VTGQPSKR
-260 LDRLKWEGK
+260 DPIKKKGK
-269 YYEFVFFESNTNEKV
+269 YYEFVFFESEDEEPIDTNV
-284 ESQIIDD
+284 IND
-291 FITIHKNNY
+291 FLTIHKNNY
-300 DYKNIWKRYLNE
+300 DYEKIWKRYLNE
-312 GKRVPV
+312 GRRVPV
-318 FFMRRNGDAGPIDAI
+318 FFSRKNGNNGPIDSI

-374 LGQLKGRVN
+374 LKQLKGRVN
-383 ISNAFAC
+383 ISHAFAC
-390 GTPNKCNPVTTVL
+390 DTPNKCGIVTTVL

-441 PNEGTDSQTCKF
+441 PNKGTDSQTCEF

-482 STFNGH
+482 LTFNGH

-528 TQRGTDYYFNKFK
+528 TQQETDYYFNKFK

-558 RELCAMARGIDATV
+558 RELCAMARGIDEEV
-572 NNNNFSYMRMSI
+572 NNNFSYMRMST
-584 NRNENEFV
+584 NRNENEFA

-605 SSILDNRVLHIT
+605 SSILNNRVLHIT
-617 EQPDTNR
+617 ERPDTNR

-637 DSQSLAQ
+637 DSQSLAR
-644 IDIIETYTVR
+644 IDVIETYTVR

-676 DINGE
+676 DINGK

-694 KTRENDY
+694 KIRENDY
-701 SISRDEV
+701 STSRDE
-708 IHAFNKTENSVNA
+708 IIRAFNMTDNIVNG
-721 LSGHL
+721 LNGQL
-726 NDEDKNNL
+726 NDEDRNNL
-734 INRME
+734 INRIE
-739 QHITSFTELSQR
+739 QHINSFTELSQR
-751 YPNHAIEFMEFISRC
+751 YPNHAIEFMELIGRC

-771 KIRNYGNGI
+771 RIRNYGNGI
-780 LPFLPNSPFNGTLR
+780 LPFLSISPFKGTLK
-794 AYTGRIDRYIRDNG
+794 AYTGKIDKYLREYRV
-808 ALTDSD
+808 LTDHD
-814 KEIIYNN
+814 KDLIYNN
-821 IIEIYPSINERER
+821 IIEIYPSINAREKH
-834 NPRRGSWSTDN
+834 PKRGSWSIDSMNNT
-845 MRRNLI
+845 LI
-851 QYLGDTRTT
+851 RYLGDTRTT

>member
-66 QTPDGKYFIPGTS
+66 QTPNGQYFIPGTS

-148 EPGRISPEQI
+148 TPGRIAPEVI
-158 DNLCKTN
+158 DEHYGTALAAFGQNLALN
-165 LTQFGLQFSIDRN
+165 RQY
-178 NADKDTEEYLRSA
+178 ADNDDEEKLRSA
-191 YYKYK
+191 YNKY
-196 EILKLNLTDVNK
+196 ENILNISLES
-208 QLDDIEYSLHN
+208 QDIEKRLSGT
-219 RFSGSYDNYGKFITN
+219 FSTVPDNYNRIIADFSSTGKK
-234 LDSNGRSGSIV
+234 GCIV
-245 VTGQSSRREQRYNRQ
+245 VTGQPSRREPERR
-260 LDRLKWEGK
+260 RGK

-318 FFMRRNGDAGPIDAI
+318 FFMRRNGNLGPIDAI

-374 LGQLKGRVN
+374 LKQLKGRVN
-383 ISNAFAC
+383 ISHAFAC
-390 GTPNKCNPVTTVL
+390 GTPNKCGIVTTVL

-482 STFNGH
+482 LTFNGH
-488 PECCHSI
+488 PDCCHSI

-528 TQRGTDYYFNKFK
+528 TQQETDYYFNKFK

-584 NRNENEFV
+584 NRNENEFA
-592 LNKSEKKENLPTF
+592 LNRTVNNENLPLF
-605 SSILDNRVLHIT
+605 SDILKP
-617 EQPDTNR
+617 ETNET
-624 LFKQDIDNDIEEE
+624 QQIIDNPSTTRKYKHEVDERIKKNDTVYECLELLPLLIKKHDLDSAEERLAVLNESTDIKIRKQA
-637 DSQSLAQ
+637 DKYRTQ
-644 IDIIETYTVR
+644 IDNE
-654 VPHLITNRDFCKAEK
+654 
-669 IISEMKR
+669 
-676 DINGE
+676 
-681 IRNLADQYQDQID
+681 
-694 KTRENDY
+694 RENDY
-701 SISRDEV
+701 STSRDEV
-708 IHAFNKTENSVNA
+708 IHAFNETDNIVNG
-721 LSGHL
+721 LSGQL
-726 NDEDKNNL
+726 NDGDRNNL
-734 INRME
+734 INRIE
-739 QHITSFTELSQR
+739 QRINSFKELSQR
-751 YPNHAIEFMEFISRC
+751 YPIHATEFIEPIDRC

-771 KIRNYGNGI
+771 RIRNYGHGI

-834 NPRRGSWSTDN
+834 NPRRGSWSIDS
-845 MRRNLI
+845 MRRTLI

>member
-22 NHISQDIPFEDGVS
+22 NLISQDIPFEDGVS

-66 QTPDGKYFIPGTS
+66 QTPNGQYFIPGTS

-99 QDARFGIRDLSNNP
+99 QDARFGIRDLSKNP
-113 EGRFYRQIIQNVH
+113 EGRFYRQKIQNVH
-126 CGWLYKQLAEDGSEE
+126 CGWLYKRLAKDGSEE

-148 EPGRISPEQI
+148 TPGRIAPEVI
-158 DNLCKTN
+158 DEHYGTALAAFGQNLALN
-165 LTQFGLQFSIDRN
+165 RQY
-178 NADKDTEEYLRSA
+178 ADNDDEEKLRSA
-191 YYKYK
+191 YNKY
-196 EILKLNLTDVNK
+196 ENILNISLES
-208 QLDDIEYSLHN
+208 QDIEKRLSGT
-219 RFSGSYDNYGKFITN
+219 FSTVPDNYNRIIADFS
-234 LDSNGRSGSIV
+234 SNGKKGCIV
-245 VTGQSSRREQRYNRQ
+245 VTGQPSRREPERR
-260 LDRLKWEGK
+260 RGK
-269 YYEFVFFESNTNEKV
+269 YYEFVFFESNTNENEKV

-318 FFMRRNGDAGPIDAI
+318 FFMRRNGDDGPIDAI

-383 ISNAFAC
+383 ISHAFAC
-390 GTPNKCNPVTTVL
+390 GTPNKCGIVTTVL

-463 GRITFHNLK
+463 GRIAFHNLK

-482 STFNGH
+482 LTFNGH
-488 PECCHSI
+488 SECCHSI

-528 TQRGTDYYFNKFK
+528 TQQGTDYYFNKFK

-558 RELCAMARGIDATV
+558 RELCAMARGIDANV

-584 NRNENEFV
+584 NRNENEFA
-592 LNKSEKKENLPTF
+592 LNRTVNNENLPLF
-605 SSILDNRVLHIT
+605 SDILKP
-617 EQPDTNR
+617 ETNET
-624 LFKQDIDNDIEEE
+624 QQIIDNHSTTRKYKHEVDERIKKNDTVYECLELLPLLIKKHDLDSAEERLAVLNESTDI
-637 DSQSLAQ
+637 
-644 IDIIETYTVR
+644 
-654 VPHLITNRDFCKAEK
+654 K
-669 IISEMKR
+669 IRKQ
-676 DINGE
+676 
-681 IRNLADQYQDQID
+681 ADMYKSQID

-701 SISRDEV
+701 STSRDEV
-708 IHAFNKTENSVNA
+708 VNAFNETAITVNG
-721 LSGHL
+721 LTGQL
-726 NDEDKNNL
+726 NDEDRNN
-734 INRME
+734 IIHRIE
-739 QHITSFTELSQR
+739 QHMTSFKELSQR
-751 YPNHAIEFMEFISRC
+751 YPIHTVEFIEPIGRC

-814 KEIIYNN
+814 KDLICNN
-821 IIEIYPSINERER
+821 IIDIYPGINEREKH
-834 NPRRGSWSTDN
+834 PRRGSWSIDS
-845 MRRNLI
+845 MRRTLI